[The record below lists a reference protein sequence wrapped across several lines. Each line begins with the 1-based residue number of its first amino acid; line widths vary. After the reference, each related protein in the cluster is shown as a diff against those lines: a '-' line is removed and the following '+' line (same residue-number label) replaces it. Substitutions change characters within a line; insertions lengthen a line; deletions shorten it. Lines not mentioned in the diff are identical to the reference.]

1 MQTRAIKACFKIAE
15 CSLSYVIFNRHLQ
28 PTIPRLQVS
37 QNIKR
42 MKTIIAEKPSVAK
55 EIAHIVGAT
64 KREEGYMHGNGYYV
78 TWAFGHL
85 VQPAMPETYGMKGFH
100 AENLPVI
107 PNPFILVPRQVKSE
121 NGYKPDAG
129 VLAQIK
135 IIGKLFD
142 SSDRIIV
149 ATDAG
154 REGELIFRYLYEY
167 LGCKKPFDRLW
178 ISSLTDAAIREGLGN
193 LKDGKEYDTLYHAAK
208 ARSEADWLVGIN
220 GTQALTIAAG
230 RGTYSVG
237 RVQTPTLGMVC
248 ERYWEN
254 KRFESKPFWQV
265 HFGVVDAD
273 NGNILKFTS
282 ANRWTDKATAT
293 DIYNKVKDAGS
304 ALITKVSTKRK
315 VEKAPLLYNLT
326 TLQKDANSQHGF
338 TAEHTLSIAQK
349 LYEAKFITYPRTSSR
364 YISDD
369 VFATVPNLFK
379 NLENHSEYGE
389 IVGLLPNSENYSK
402 NSVNADKVT
411 DHHALLITDTPAIGL
426 YKDEKIVYDM
436 VLRRMVEAFSAD
448 CIKDISSVTA
458 KVENDVEFC
467 ISGSI
472 IRQVGWRESSLKER
486 NSKQVRDADTAD
498 NEVKEQVIPNWQEEQ
513 RINVTGCNITEG
525 KTKPKPLHTESTL
538 LAAMETA
545 GKDIE
550 DETMRQAMK
559 DCGIGTPAT
568 RAAIIETLL
577 RREYMVRQQKKL
589 VPTEK
594 GLALHSVVKN
604 MAIANV
610 EMTGRW
616 EAELAKIERG
626 EASAD
631 EFTHG
636 IEAYTREITAE
647 LLGCDKLFSH
657 KESGCLCPKCKQG
670 TMQFFGKVVR
680 CSNKECG
687 MPVFKQVAGKLLSDA
702 DITDLLTKGKTKTL
716 NGFTSKQGKPFSAA
730 LVFDEDFNT
739 KFVFAERKTAEKRG
753 NVKRYKK

>member
-1 MQTRAIKACFKIAE
+1 MSQKQQT
-15 CSLSYVIFNRHLQ
+15 
-28 PTIPRLQVS
+28 
-37 QNIKR
+37 

-55 EIAHIVGAT
+55 EIARIVGAD
-64 KREEGYMHGNGYYV
+64 KREEGYMQGNGYFV

-107 PNPFILVPRQVKSE
+107 PDPFVLVPRQVKTE

-142 SSDRIIV
+142 SSERIIV

-154 REGELIFRYLYEY
+154 REGELIFRYLYAY
-167 LGCKKPFDRLW
+167 LGCQKPFDRLW
-178 ISSLTDAAIREGLGN
+178 ISSLTDTAIREGLLN
-193 LKDGKEYDTLYHAAK
+193 LRDGKEYDNLYHAAK

-248 ERYWEN
+248 ERYWEH

-265 HFGVVDAD
+265 HFGVVDTD
-273 NGNILKFTS
+273 SGNILKFTS
-282 ANRWTDKATAT
+282 ANRWADKATAT
-293 DIYNKVKDAGS
+293 DIYNKVKDTGS
-304 ALITKVSTKRK
+304 AIITKVATKRK
-315 VEKAPLLYNLT
+315 VEKAPLLYDLT
-326 TLQKDANSQHGF
+326 TLQKEANSQHGF

-369 VFATVPNLFK
+369 VFATLPKLFK

-389 IVGLLPNSENYSK
+389 KVKLLPCSEDYSK
-402 NSVNADKVT
+402 NSVNAAKVT
-411 DHHALLITDTPAIGL
+411 DHHALLITENAAIGL
-426 YKDEKIVYDM
+426 FKDEKIVYDM
-436 VLRRMVEAFSAD
+436 ILCRMIEAFSAD
-448 CIKDISSVTA
+448 CIKDITSVSA
-458 KVENDVEFC
+458 QVDHEVEFG

-472 IRQVGWRESSLKER
+472 IRQTGWRALSLKEKNNR
-486 NSKQVRDADTAD
+486 QDKDADATD
-498 NEVKEQVIPNWQEEQ
+498 NEVKDQVIPNWQEGQ
-513 RINVTGCNITEG
+513 HITLSGCTITEG

-545 GKDIE
+545 GKEIE
-550 DETMRQAMK
+550 DDTMRQSMK
-559 DCGIGTPAT
+559 DIGIGTPAT

-577 RREYMVRQQKKL
+577 KREYMVRQQKKL

-610 EMTGRW
+610 EMTGKW

-631 EFTHG
+631 GFTHS
-636 IEAYTREITAE
+636 IEGYTREITAE
-647 LLGCDKLFSH
+647 LLGCDRLFSH
-657 KESGCLCPKCKQG
+657 KDSGCQCPKCKQG
-670 TMQFFGKVVR
+670 IMQFFGKVVR

-687 MPVFKQVAGKLLSDA
+687 MPVFKQVAGKLLTDA
-702 DITDLLTKGKTKTL
+702 DITDLLTKGKTRTL

-730 LVFDEDFNT
+730 IAFDENFNT

>member
-1 MQTRAIKACFKIAE
+1 
-15 CSLSYVIFNRHLQ
+15 
-28 PTIPRLQVS
+28 
-37 QNIKR
+37 

-55 EIAHIVGAT
+55 EIAHIVGAG
-64 KREEGYMHGNGYYV
+64 KREEGYMQGNGYYV

-107 PNPFILVPRQVKSE
+107 PDPFVLVPRQVKTE

-142 SSDRIIV
+142 SSERIIV

-178 ISSLTDAAIREGLGN
+178 ISSLTDSAIREGLAN
-193 LKDGKEYDTLYHAAK
+193 LRNGKEYDNLYHAAK

-248 ERYWEN
+248 ERYWEH

-273 NGNILKFTS
+273 SGNILKFTS

-293 DIYNKVKDAGS
+293 DIYNKVKDTGS
-304 ALITKVSTKRK
+304 AIITKVTTKRK
-315 VEKAPLLYNLT
+315 VEKAPLLYDLT
-326 TLQKDANSQHGF
+326 TLQKEANSQHGF

-369 VFATVPNLFK
+369 VFATLPKLFK

-389 IVGLLPNSENYSK
+389 KVKLLPCSEDYSK
-402 NSVNADKVT
+402 NSVNAAKVT
-411 DHHALLITDTPAIGL
+411 DHHALLITENAAIGL
-426 YKDEKIVYDM
+426 FKDEKIVYDM
-436 VLRRMVEAFSAD
+436 ILCRMIEAFSAD
-448 CIKDISSVTA
+448 CIKDITSVSA
-458 KVENDVEFC
+458 QVDHEIEFG

-472 IRQVGWRESSLKER
+472 IRQTGWRALSLKEK
-486 NSKQVRDADTAD
+486 NSKKDKNADTTD
-498 NEVKEQVIPNWQEEQ
+498 NEVKEQVIPNWQEGQ
-513 RINVTGCNITEG
+513 HITFSGCTITEG

-545 GKDIE
+545 GKEIE
-550 DETMRQAMK
+550 DDTMRQAMK
-559 DCGIGTPAT
+559 DSGIGTPAT

-577 RREYMVRQQKKL
+577 KREYMVRQQKKL

-610 EMTGRW
+610 EMTGKW

-631 EFTHG
+631 GFTHS
-636 IEAYTREITAE
+636 IEGYTREITAE
-647 LLGCDKLFSH
+647 LLGCDRLFSH
-657 KESGCLCPKCKQG
+657 KDSGCQCPKCKHG

-687 MPVFKQVAGKLLSDA
+687 MPVFKQVAGKLLTDA
-702 DITDLLTKGKTKTL
+702 DITDLLTKGKT
-716 NGFTSKQGKPFSAA
+716 
-730 LVFDEDFNT
+730 
-739 KFVFAERKTAEKRG
+739 
-753 NVKRYKK
+753 

>member
-1 MQTRAIKACFKIAE
+1 MSQKQQT
-15 CSLSYVIFNRHLQ
+15 
-28 PTIPRLQVS
+28 
-37 QNIKR
+37 

-55 EIAHIVGAT
+55 EIAHIVGAY
-64 KREEGYMHGNGYYV
+64 KREEGYMQGNGYYV

-107 PNPFILVPRQVKSE
+107 PDPFVLVPRQVKTE

-142 SSDRIIV
+142 SSERIIV

-154 REGELIFRYLYEY
+154 REGELIFRYLYAY
-167 LGCKKPFDRLW
+167 LGCRKPFDRLW
-178 ISSLTDAAIREGLGN
+178 ISSLTDTAIREGLLN
-193 LKDGKEYDTLYHAAK
+193 LRDGKEYDNLYHAAK

-248 ERYWEN
+248 ERYWEH

-273 NGNILKFTS
+273 SGNILKFTS
-282 ANRWTDKATAT
+282 ANRWADKGTAT
-293 DIYNKVKDAGS
+293 DIYNKVKDTGS
-304 ALITKVSTKRK
+304 AIITKIATKRK
-315 VEKAPLLYNLT
+315 VEKAPLLYDLT
-326 TLQKDANSQHGF
+326 TLQKEANSQHGF

-369 VFATVPNLFK
+369 VFATLPKLFK

-389 IVGLLPNSENYSK
+389 NVKLLPGSKDYSK
-402 NSVNADKVT
+402 NSVDAAKVT
-411 DHHALLITDTPAIGL
+411 DHHALLITENAAIGL
-426 YKDEKIVYDM
+426 FKDEKIVYDM
-436 VLRRMVEAFSAD
+436 ILCRMIEAFSAD
-448 CIKDISSVTA
+448 CIKDITSVTA
-458 KVENDVEFC
+458 QVDHEVEFG

-472 IRQVGWRESSLKER
+472 IRQTGWRALSLKDKNNR
-486 NSKQVRDADTAD
+486 QDKDADATD
-498 NEVKEQVIPNWQEEQ
+498 NEIKDQVIPNWQEGQ
-513 RINVTGCNITEG
+513 HITLSGCTITEG

-545 GKDIE
+545 GKEIE
-550 DETMRQAMK
+550 DDTMRQAMK
-559 DCGIGTPAT
+559 DSGIGTPAT

-577 RREYMVRQQKKL
+577 KREYMVRQQKKL

-610 EMTGRW
+610 EMTGKW
-616 EAELAKIERG
+616 EAELAKIEQG

-631 EFTHG
+631 GFTHS
-636 IEAYTREITAE
+636 IEGYTREITAE
-647 LLGCDKLFSH
+647 LLGCDRLFSH
-657 KESGCLCPKCKQG
+657 KDSGCQCPKCKHG

-687 MPVFKQVAGKLLSDA
+687 MPVFKQVAGKLLTDA
-702 DITDLLTKGKTKTL
+702 DITDLLTKGKTRTL

-730 LVFDEDFNT
+730 IAFDENFNT

>member
-1 MQTRAIKACFKIAE
+1 
-15 CSLSYVIFNRHLQ
+15 
-28 PTIPRLQVS
+28 
-37 QNIKR
+37 

-55 EIAHIVGAT
+55 EIAYIVGAD
-64 KREEGYMHGNGYYV
+64 KREEGYMQGNGYYV

-107 PNPFILVPRQVKSE
+107 PDPFVLVPRQVKTE

-142 SSDRIIV
+142 SSERIIV

-154 REGELIFRYLYEY
+154 REGELIFRYLYAY
-167 LGCKKPFDRLW
+167 LGCRKPFDRLW
-178 ISSLTDAAIREGLGN
+178 ISSLTDTAIREGLLN
-193 LKDGKEYDTLYHAAK
+193 LRDGKEYDNLYHAAK

-248 ERYWEN
+248 ERYWEHE
-254 KRFESKPFWQV
+254 RFESKPFWQV

-273 NGNILKFTS
+273 SGNILKFTS

-293 DIYNKVKDAGS
+293 DIYNKVKDTGS
-304 ALITKVSTKRK
+304 AIITKVATKRK
-315 VEKAPLLYNLT
+315 VEKAPLLYDLT
-326 TLQKDANSQHGF
+326 TLQKEANSQHGF

-369 VFATVPNLFK
+369 VFATLPKLFK

-389 IVGLLPNSENYSK
+389 KVKLLPGSEDYSK
-402 NSVNADKVT
+402 NSVNAAKVT
-411 DHHALLITDTPAIGL
+411 DHHALLITENAAIGL
-426 YKDEKIVYDM
+426 FKDEKIVYDM
-436 VLRRMVEAFSAD
+436 ILCRMIEAFSAD
-448 CIKDISSVTA
+448 CIKDITSVTA
-458 KVENDVEFC
+458 QVDHEVEFG

-472 IRQVGWRESSLKER
+472 IRQTGWRALSLKEKNKR
-486 NSKQVRDADTAD
+486 QDKDADATD
-498 NEVKEQVIPNWQEEQ
+498 NEVKDQVIPNWQEGQ
-513 RINVTGCNITEG
+513 HITLSGCTITEG

-545 GKDIE
+545 GKEIE
-550 DETMRQAMK
+550 DDTMRQAMK

-577 RREYMVRQQKKL
+577 KREYMVRQQKKL

-610 EMTGRW
+610 EMTGKW

-631 EFTHG
+631 GFTHS
-636 IEAYTREITAE
+636 IEGYTREITAE
-647 LLGCDKLFSH
+647 LLGCDRLFSH
-657 KESGCLCPKCKQG
+657 KDSGCQCPKCKHG

-687 MPVFKQVAGKLLSDA
+687 MPVFKQVAGKLLTDS
-702 DITDLLTKGKTKTL
+702 DITDLLTKGKTRTL

-730 LVFDEDFNT
+730 IAFDENFNT

>member
-1 MQTRAIKACFKIAE
+1 
-15 CSLSYVIFNRHLQ
+15 
-28 PTIPRLQVS
+28 
-37 QNIKR
+37 

-55 EIAHIVGAT
+55 EIAHIVGAD
-64 KREEGYMHGNGYYV
+64 KREEGYMQGNGYYV

-107 PNPFILVPRQVKSE
+107 PDPFVLVPRQVKTE

-142 SSDRIIV
+142 SSERIIV

-154 REGELIFRYLYEY
+154 REGELIFRYLYAY
-167 LGCKKPFDRLW
+167 LGCRKPFDRLW
-178 ISSLTDAAIREGLGN
+178 ISSLTDTAIREGLQN
-193 LKDGKEYDTLYHAAK
+193 LRDGKEYDNLYHAAK

-248 ERYWEN
+248 ERYWEH

-265 HFGVVDAD
+265 HFGVVDTD
-273 NGNILKFTS
+273 SGNILKFTS
-282 ANRWTDKATAT
+282 VNRWTDKATAT
-293 DIYNKVKDAGS
+293 VIYNKVKETGS
-304 ALITKVSTKRK
+304 AIITKVATKRK
-315 VEKAPLLYNLT
+315 VEKAPLLYDLT
-326 TLQKDANSQHGF
+326 TLQKEANSQHGF

-369 VFATVPNLFK
+369 VFATLPKLFK

-389 IVGLLPNSENYSK
+389 KVKLLPGSEDYSK
-402 NSVNADKVT
+402 NSVNAAKVT
-411 DHHALLITDTPAIGL
+411 DHHALLITENAAIGL
-426 YKDEKIVYDM
+426 FKDEKIIYDM
-436 VLRRMVEAFSAD
+436 ILCRMIEAFSAD
-448 CIKDISSVTA
+448 CIKDITSVSA
-458 KVENDVEFC
+458 QVDHEVEFG

-472 IRQVGWRESSLKER
+472 IRQTGWRALSLKEK
-486 NSKQVRDADTAD
+486 NNWQDKDADATD
-498 NEVKEQVIPNWQEEQ
+498 NEVKEQVIPNWQEGQ
-513 RINVTGCNITEG
+513 HVTLSGCTITEG

-545 GKDIE
+545 GKEIE
-550 DETMRQAMK
+550 DDTMRQAMK
-559 DCGIGTPAT
+559 DSGIGTPAT

-577 RREYMVRQQKKL
+577 KREYMVRQQKKL

-610 EMTGRW
+610 EMTGKW

-631 EFTHG
+631 GFTHS
-636 IEAYTREITAE
+636 IEGYTREITAE
-647 LLGCDKLFSH
+647 LLGCDRLFSH
-657 KESGCLCPKCKQG
+657 KDSGCQCPKCKQG
-670 TMQFFGKVVR
+670 AMQFFGKVVR

-687 MPVFKQVAGKLLSDA
+687 MPVFKQVAGKLLTDS
-702 DITDLLTKGKTKTL
+702 DITDLLTKGKTRTL
-716 NGFTSKQGKPFSAA
+716 NGFTSKQGKSFSAA
-730 LVFDEDFNT
+730 IAFDENFNT
-739 KFVFAERKTAEKRG
+739 KFVFAEHKTAEKRG

>member
-1 MQTRAIKACFKIAE
+1 
-15 CSLSYVIFNRHLQ
+15 
-28 PTIPRLQVS
+28 
-37 QNIKR
+37 

-55 EIAHIVGAT
+55 EIAHIVGAD
-64 KREEGYMHGNGYYV
+64 KREEGYMQGNGYYV

-107 PNPFILVPRQVKSE
+107 PDPFVLVPRQVKTE

-142 SSDRIIV
+142 SSERIIV

-154 REGELIFRYLYEY
+154 REGELIFRYLYAY
-167 LGCKKPFDRLW
+167 LGCRKPFDRLW
-178 ISSLTDAAIREGLGN
+178 ISSLTDTAIREGLLN
-193 LKDGKEYDTLYHAAK
+193 LRDGKEYDNLYHAAK

-237 RVQTPTLGMVC
+237 RVQTPTFGMVC
-248 ERYWEN
+248 ERYWEH

-273 NGNILKFTS
+273 SDNILKFTS
-282 ANRWTDKATAT
+282 ANRWTDEATAT
-293 DIYNKVKDAGS
+293 DIYNKVKDTGS
-304 ALITKVSTKRK
+304 AIITKVVTKRK
-315 VEKAPLLYNLT
+315 VEKAPLLYDLT
-326 TLQKDANSQHGF
+326 TLQKEANSQHGF

-369 VFATVPNLFK
+369 VFATLPKLFK

-389 IVGLLPNSENYSK
+389 KVKFLPGSEDYSK
-402 NSVNADKVT
+402 NSVNAAKVT
-411 DHHALLITDTPAIGL
+411 DHHALLITENAAIGL
-426 YKDEKIVYDM
+426 FKDEKIVYDM
-436 VLRRMVEAFSAD
+436 ILCRMIEAFSAD
-448 CIKDISSVTA
+448 CIKDITSVTA
-458 KVENDVEFC
+458 QVDHEVEFG

-472 IRQVGWRESSLKER
+472 IRQTGWRALSLKEKNNR
-486 NSKQVRDADTAD
+486 LDKDADATD
-498 NEVKEQVIPNWQEEQ
+498 NEVKDQVIPNWQEGQ
-513 RINVTGCNITEG
+513 HITLSGCTITEG

-545 GKDIE
+545 GKEIE
-550 DETMRQAMK
+550 DDTMRQAMK
-559 DCGIGTPAT
+559 DSGIGTPAT

-577 RREYMVRQQKKL
+577 KREYMVRQQKKL

-610 EMTGRW
+610 EMTGKW

-631 EFTHG
+631 GFTHS
-636 IEAYTREITAE
+636 IEGYTREITAE
-647 LLGCDKLFSH
+647 LLGCERLFSH
-657 KESGCLCPKCKQG
+657 KDSGCQCPKCKQG

-687 MPVFKQVAGKLLSDA
+687 MPVFKQVAGKLLTDA
-702 DITDLLTKGKTKTL
+702 DITDLLTKGKTRTL
-716 NGFTSKQGKPFSAA
+716 NGFTSKQGEPFSAA
-730 LVFDEDFNT
+730 IAFDEDFNT

>member
-1 MQTRAIKACFKIAE
+1 
-15 CSLSYVIFNRHLQ
+15 
-28 PTIPRLQVS
+28 
-37 QNIKR
+37 

-55 EIAHIVGAT
+55 EIAHIVGAD
-64 KREEGYMHGNGYYV
+64 KREEGYMQGNGYYV

-107 PNPFILVPRQVKSE
+107 PDPFVLVPRQVKTE

-142 SSDRIIV
+142 SSERIIV

-154 REGELIFRYLYEY
+154 REGELIFRYLYAY
-167 LGCKKPFDRLW
+167 LGCRKPFDRLW
-178 ISSLTDAAIREGLGN
+178 ISSLTDTAIREGLLN
-193 LKDGKEYDTLYHAAK
+193 LRDGKEYDNLYHAAK

-248 ERYWEN
+248 KRYWEH

-273 NGNILKFTS
+273 SGNILKFTS
-282 ANRWTDKATAT
+282 ANRWADKGTAT
-293 DIYNKVKDAGS
+293 DIYNKVKETGS
-304 ALITKVSTKRK
+304 AIITKVITKRK
-315 VEKAPLLYNLT
+315 VEKAPLLYDLT
-326 TLQKDANSQHGF
+326 TLQKEANSQHGF

-369 VFATVPNLFK
+369 VFATLPKLFK

-389 IVGLLPNSENYSK
+389 KVKLLPGSEDYSK
-402 NSVNADKVT
+402 NSVNAAKVT
-411 DHHALLITDTPAIGL
+411 DHHALLITENAAIGL
-426 YKDEKIVYDM
+426 FKDEKIVYDM
-436 VLRRMVEAFSAD
+436 ILCRMIEAFSAD
-448 CIKDISSVTA
+448 CIKDITSVSA
-458 KVENDVEFC
+458 QVDHEVEFG

-472 IRQVGWRESSLKER
+472 IRQTGWRALSLKEKNNR
-486 NSKQVRDADTAD
+486 LDKDADATD
-498 NEVKEQVIPNWQEEQ
+498 NEVKEQVIPNWQEGQ
-513 RINVTGCNITEG
+513 HITLSGCTITEG

-545 GKDIE
+545 GKEIE
-550 DETMRQAMK
+550 DDTMRQAMK
-559 DCGIGTPAT
+559 DSGIGTPAT

-577 RREYMVRQQKKL
+577 KREYMVRQQKKL

-610 EMTGRW
+610 EMTGKW

-631 EFTHG
+631 GFTHS
-636 IEAYTREITAE
+636 IEGYTREITAE
-647 LLGCDKLFSH
+647 LLGCDRLFSH
-657 KESGCLCPKCKQG
+657 KDSGCQCPKCKHG

-687 MPVFKQVAGKLLSDA
+687 MPVFKQVAGKLLTDA
-702 DITDLLTKGKTKTL
+702 DITDLLTKGKTRTL
-716 NGFTSKQGKPFSAA
+716 NGFTSKQGKSFSAA
-730 LVFDEDFNT
+730 IAFDENFNT
-739 KFVFAERKTAEKRG
+739 KFVFAEHKTAEKRG

>member
-1 MQTRAIKACFKIAE
+1 MSQKQQT
-15 CSLSYVIFNRHLQ
+15 
-28 PTIPRLQVS
+28 
-37 QNIKR
+37 

-55 EIAHIVGAT
+55 EIAHIVGAD
-64 KREEGYMHGNGYYV
+64 KREEGYMQGNGYYV

-107 PNPFILVPRQVKSE
+107 PDPFVLVPRQVKTE

-142 SSDRIIV
+142 SSERIIV

-154 REGELIFRYLYEY
+154 REGELIFRYLYAY
-167 LGCKKPFDRLW
+167 LGCRKPFDRLW
-178 ISSLTDAAIREGLGN
+178 ISSLTDTAIREGLLN
-193 LKDGKEYDTLYHAAK
+193 LRDGKGYDNLYHAAK

-248 ERYWEN
+248 ERYWEH

-273 NGNILKFTS
+273 SGNILKFTS
-282 ANRWTDKATAT
+282 VNRWTDKATAT
-293 DIYNKVKDAGS
+293 DIYNKVKETGS
-304 ALITKVSTKRK
+304 VIITKVATKRK
-315 VEKAPLLYNLT
+315 VEKAPLLYDLT
-326 TLQKDANSQHGF
+326 TLQKEANSQHGF

-369 VFATVPNLFK
+369 VFATLPKLFK

-389 IVGLLPNSENYSK
+389 KVKLLPGSEDYSK
-402 NSVNADKVT
+402 NSVNAAKVT
-411 DHHALLITDTPAIGL
+411 DHHALLITENAAIGL
-426 YKDEKIVYDM
+426 FKDEKIVYDM
-436 VLRRMVEAFSAD
+436 ILFRMIEAFSAD
-448 CIKDISSVTA
+448 CIKDITSVSA
-458 KVENDVEFC
+458 QVDHDVEFG

-472 IRQVGWRESSLKER
+472 IRQTGWRALSLKEKNNR
-486 NSKQVRDADTAD
+486 QDKDADATD
-498 NEVKEQVIPNWQEEQ
+498 NEVKDQVIPNWQEGQ
-513 RINVTGCNITEG
+513 HITLSGCTITEG

-545 GKDIE
+545 GKEIE
-550 DETMRQAMK
+550 DDTMRQAMK
-559 DCGIGTPAT
+559 DSGIGTPAT

-577 RREYMVRQQKKL
+577 KREYMVRQQKKL

-610 EMTGRW
+610 EMTGKW

-631 EFTHG
+631 GFTHS
-636 IEAYTREITAE
+636 IEGYTREITAE
-647 LLGCDKLFSH
+647 LLGCDRLFSH
-657 KESGCLCPKCKQG
+657 KDSGCQCPKCKHG

-687 MPVFKQVAGKLLSDA
+687 MPVFKQVAGKLLTDS
-702 DITDLLTKGKTKTL
+702 DITDLLTKGKTRTL
-716 NGFTSKQGKPFSAA
+716 NGFTSRQGKPFSAA
-730 LVFDEDFNT
+730 IAFDENFNT

>member
-1 MQTRAIKACFKIAE
+1 MSQKQQT
-15 CSLSYVIFNRHLQ
+15 
-28 PTIPRLQVS
+28 
-37 QNIKR
+37 

-55 EIAHIVGAT
+55 EIAHIVGAD
-64 KREEGYMHGNGYYV
+64 KREEGYMQGNGYYV

-85 VQPAMPETYGMKGFH
+85 VQPAMPENYGMKGFH
-100 AENLPVI
+100 ADNLPVI
-107 PNPFILVPRQVKSE
+107 PDPFVLVPRQVKTE

-142 SSDRIIV
+142 SSERIIV

-154 REGELIFRYLYEY
+154 REGELIFRYLYAY
-167 LGCKKPFDRLW
+167 LGCRKPFDRLW
-178 ISSLTDAAIREGLGN
+178 ISSLTDIAIREGLQN
-193 LKDGKEYDTLYHAAK
+193 LTDGKEYDNLYHAAK

-248 ERYWEN
+248 ERYWEH

-273 NGNILKFTS
+273 SGNILKFTS
-282 ANRWTDKATAT
+282 VNRWTDKATAT
-293 DIYNKVKDAGS
+293 DIYNKVKETGS
-304 ALITKVSTKRK
+304 VIITKVATKRK
-315 VEKAPLLYNLT
+315 VEKAPLLYDLT
-326 TLQKDANSQHGF
+326 TLQKEANSQHGF

-369 VFATVPNLFK
+369 VFATLPKLFK

-389 IVGLLPNSENYSK
+389 KVKLLPDSEDYSK
-402 NSVNADKVT
+402 NSVNAAKVT
-411 DHHALLITDTPAIGL
+411 DHHALLITENAAIGL
-426 YKDEKIVYDM
+426 FKDEKTVYDM
-436 VLRRMVEAFSAD
+436 ILCRMIEAFSAD
-448 CIKDISSVTA
+448 CIKDITSVSA
-458 KVENDVEFC
+458 QVDHEVEFG

-472 IRQVGWRESSLKER
+472 IRQTGWRALSLKEKNNR
-486 NSKQVRDADTAD
+486 QDKDADATD
-498 NEVKEQVIPNWQEEQ
+498 NEVKDQVIPNWQEGQ
-513 RINVTGCNITEG
+513 HITLSGCTITEG

-550 DETMRQAMK
+550 DDTMRQAMK
-559 DCGIGTPAT
+559 DSGIGTPAT

-577 RREYMVRQQKKL
+577 KREYMVRQQKKL

-610 EMTGRW
+610 EMTGKW

-631 EFTHG
+631 GFTHS
-636 IEAYTREITAE
+636 IEGYTREITAE
-647 LLGCDKLFSH
+647 LLGCDRLFTH
-657 KESGCLCPKCKQG
+657 KDSGCQCPKCKHG

-687 MPVFKQVAGKLLSDA
+687 MPVFKQVAGKLLTDA
-702 DITDLLTKGKTKTL
+702 DITDLLTKGKTRTL
-716 NGFTSKQGKPFSAA
+716 NGFTSKQGKSFSAA
-730 LVFDEDFNT
+730 IAFDENFNT

>member
-1 MQTRAIKACFKIAE
+1 
-15 CSLSYVIFNRHLQ
+15 
-28 PTIPRLQVS
+28 
-37 QNIKR
+37 

-55 EIAHIVGAT
+55 EIAHIVGAD
-64 KREEGYMHGNGYYV
+64 KREEGYMQGNGYFV

-107 PNPFILVPRQVKSE
+107 PDPFVLVPRQVKTE

-129 VLAQIK
+129 VIAQIK

-142 SSDRIIV
+142 SSERIIV

-154 REGELIFRYLYEY
+154 REGELIFRYLYAY
-167 LGCKKPFDRLW
+167 LGCRKPFDRLW
-178 ISSLTDAAIREGLGN
+178 ISSLTDTAIREGLLN
-193 LKDGKEYDTLYHAAK
+193 LTDGKEYDNLYHAAK

-248 ERYWEN
+248 ERYWEH

-273 NGNILKFTS
+273 SGNILKFTS

-293 DIYNKVKDAGS
+293 DIYNKVKDTGS
-304 ALITKVSTKRK
+304 AIITKVATKRK
-315 VEKAPLLYNLT
+315 VEKAPLLYDLT
-326 TLQKDANSQHGF
+326 TLQKEANSQHGF

-349 LYEAKFITYPRTSSR
+349 LYEAKFITYPRTSSC

-369 VFATVPNLFK
+369 VFATLPKLFK

-389 IVGLLPNSENYSK
+389 KVKLLPDSEDYSK
-402 NSVNADKVT
+402 NSVNAAKVT
-411 DHHALLITDTPAIGL
+411 DHHALLITENAAIGL
-426 YKDEKIVYDM
+426 FKDEKIVYDM
-436 VLRRMVEAFSAD
+436 ILCRMIETFSAD
-448 CIKDISSVTA
+448 CIKDITSVSA
-458 KVENDVEFC
+458 QVEHEVEFG

-472 IRQVGWRESSLKER
+472 IRQTGWRALSLKEKNNR
-486 NSKQVRDADTAD
+486 QDKDADATD
-498 NEVKEQVIPNWQEEQ
+498 NEVKDQVIPNWQEGQ
-513 RINVTGCNITEG
+513 HIPLSGCNITEG

-545 GKDIE
+545 GKEIE
-550 DETMRQAMK
+550 DDTMRQAMK
-559 DCGIGTPAT
+559 DSGIGTPAT

-577 RREYMVRQQKKL
+577 KREYMVRQQKKL

-610 EMTGRW
+610 EMTGKW

-631 EFTHG
+631 GFTHS
-636 IEAYTREITAE
+636 IEGYTREITAE
-647 LLGCDKLFSH
+647 LLGCDRLFSH
-657 KESGCLCPKCKQG
+657 KDSGCQCPKCKQG
-670 TMQFFGKVVR
+670 AMQFFGKVVR

-687 MPVFKQVAGKLLSDA
+687 MPVFKQVAGKLLTDA
-702 DITDLLTKGKTKTL
+702 DITDLLTKGKTRTL
-716 NGFTSKQGKPFSAA
+716 NGFTSKQGKSFSAA
-730 LVFDEDFNT
+730 IAFDENFNT

>member
-1 MQTRAIKACFKIAE
+1 
-15 CSLSYVIFNRHLQ
+15 
-28 PTIPRLQVS
+28 
-37 QNIKR
+37 

-55 EIAHIVGAT
+55 EIAHIVGAG
-64 KREEGYMHGNGYYV
+64 KREEGYMQGNGYYV

-107 PNPFILVPRQVKSE
+107 PDPFVLVPRQVKTE

-142 SSDRIIV
+142 SSERIIV

-154 REGELIFRYLYEY
+154 REGELIFRYLYAY
-167 LGCKKPFDRLW
+167 LGCRKPFDRLW
-178 ISSLTDAAIREGLGN
+178 ISSLTDTAIREGLQN
-193 LKDGKEYDTLYHAAK
+193 LRDGKEYDNLYHAAK

-248 ERYWEN
+248 ERYWEH

-273 NGNILKFTS
+273 SGNILKFTS

-293 DIYNKVKDAGS
+293 DIYNKVKDTGS
-304 ALITKVSTKRK
+304 AIITKVTTKRK
-315 VEKAPLLYNLT
+315 VEKAPLLYDLT
-326 TLQKDANSQHGF
+326 TLQKEANSQHGF

-369 VFATVPNLFK
+369 VFATLPKLFK

-389 IVGLLPNSENYSK
+389 KVKLLPCSEDYSK
-402 NSVNADKVT
+402 NSVNAAKVT
-411 DHHALLITDTPAIGL
+411 DHHALLITENAAIGL
-426 YKDEKIVYDM
+426 FKDEKIVYDM
-436 VLRRMVEAFSAD
+436 ILCRMIEAFSAD
-448 CIKDISSVTA
+448 CIKDITSVSA
-458 KVENDVEFC
+458 QVDHEIEFG

-472 IRQVGWRESSLKER
+472 IRQTGWRALSLKEK
-486 NSKQVRDADTAD
+486 NSKKDKNADTTD
-498 NEVKEQVIPNWQEEQ
+498 NEVKEQVIPNWQEGQ
-513 RINVTGCNITEG
+513 HITFSGCTITEG

-545 GKDIE
+545 GKEIVD
-550 DETMRQAMK
+550 DTMRQAMK
-559 DCGIGTPAT
+559 DSGIGTPAT

-577 RREYMVRQQKKL
+577 KREYMVRQQKKL

-610 EMTGRW
+610 EMTGKW

-631 EFTHG
+631 GFTHS
-636 IEAYTREITAE
+636 IEGYTREITAE
-647 LLGCDKLFSH
+647 LLGCDRLFSH
-657 KESGCLCPKCKQG
+657 KDSGCQCPKCKHG

-687 MPVFKQVAGKLLSDA
+687 MPVFKQVAGKLLTDA
-702 DITDLLTKGKTKTL
+702 DITDLLTKGKT
-716 NGFTSKQGKPFSAA
+716 
-730 LVFDEDFNT
+730 
-739 KFVFAERKTAEKRG
+739 
-753 NVKRYKK
+753 

>member
-1 MQTRAIKACFKIAE
+1 
-15 CSLSYVIFNRHLQ
+15 
-28 PTIPRLQVS
+28 
-37 QNIKR
+37 

-55 EIAHIVGAT
+55 EIAHIVGAD
-64 KREEGYMHGNGYYV
+64 KREEGYMQGNGYYV

-107 PNPFILVPRQVKSE
+107 PDPFVLVPRQVKTE

-142 SSDRIIV
+142 SSERIIV

-154 REGELIFRYLYEY
+154 REGELIFRYLYAY
-167 LGCKKPFDRLW
+167 LGCQKPFDRLW
-178 ISSLTDAAIREGLGN
+178 ISSLTDTAIREGLQN
-193 LKDGKEYDTLYHAAK
+193 LRDGKEYDNLYHAAK

-248 ERYWEN
+248 ERYWEH

-273 NGNILKFTS
+273 SGNILKFTS

-293 DIYNKVKDAGS
+293 DIYNKVKETGS
-304 ALITKVSTKRK
+304 VIITKVATKRK
-315 VEKAPLLYNLT
+315 VEKAPLLYDLT
-326 TLQKDANSQHGF
+326 TLQKEANSQHGF

-369 VFATVPNLFK
+369 VFATLPKLFK

-389 IVGLLPNSENYSK
+389 KVKLLPGSEDYSK
-402 NSVNADKVT
+402 NSVNAAKVT
-411 DHHALLITDTPAIGL
+411 DHHALLITENAAIGL
-426 YKDEKIVYDM
+426 FKDEKIVYDM
-436 VLRRMVEAFSAD
+436 ILCRMIEAFSAD
-448 CIKDISSVTA
+448 CIKDITSVLA
-458 KVENDVEFC
+458 QVDHEVEFG

-472 IRQVGWRESSLKER
+472 IRQTGWRALSLKEKNNR
-486 NSKQVRDADTAD
+486 LDKDADATD
-498 NEVKEQVIPNWQEEQ
+498 NEVKEQVIPNWQEGQ
-513 RINVTGCNITEG
+513 HITLSGCTITEG

-545 GKDIE
+545 GKEIE
-550 DETMRQAMK
+550 DDMMRQAMK
-559 DCGIGTPAT
+559 DSGIGTPAT

-577 RREYMVRQQKKL
+577 KREYMVRQQKKL

-610 EMTGRW
+610 EMTGKW

-631 EFTHG
+631 GFTHS
-636 IEAYTREITAE
+636 IEGYTREITAE
-647 LLGCDKLFSH
+647 LLGCDRLFSH
-657 KESGCLCPKCKQG
+657 KDSGCQCPKCKQG
-670 TMQFFGKVVR
+670 IMQFFGKVVR

-687 MPVFKQVAGKLLSDA
+687 MPVFKQVAGKLLTDA
-702 DITDLLTKGKTKTL
+702 DITDLLTKGKTRTL

-730 LVFDEDFNT
+730 IAFDENFNT

>member
-1 MQTRAIKACFKIAE
+1 
-15 CSLSYVIFNRHLQ
+15 
-28 PTIPRLQVS
+28 
-37 QNIKR
+37 

-55 EIAHIVGAT
+55 EIAHIVGAD
-64 KREEGYMHGNGYYV
+64 KREEGYMQGNGYYV

-107 PNPFILVPRQVKSE
+107 PDPFVLVPRQVKTE

-142 SSDRIIV
+142 SSERIIV

-154 REGELIFRYLYEY
+154 REGELIFRYLYAY
-167 LGCKKPFDRLW
+167 LGCRKPFDRLW
-178 ISSLTDAAIREGLGN
+178 ISSLTDTAIREGLLN
-193 LKDGKEYDTLYHAAK
+193 LRDGKEYDNLYHAAK

-248 ERYWEN
+248 ERYWEH

-273 NGNILKFTS
+273 SGNILKFTS

-293 DIYNKVKDAGS
+293 DIYNKVKDTGS
-304 ALITKVSTKRK
+304 AIITKVATKRK
-315 VEKAPLLYNLT
+315 VEKAPLLYDLT
-326 TLQKDANSQHGF
+326 TLQKEANTQHGF

-369 VFATVPNLFK
+369 VFATLPKLFK

-389 IVGLLPNSENYSK
+389 KVKLLPGSEDYSK
-402 NSVNADKVT
+402 NSVNAAKVT
-411 DHHALLITDTPAIGL
+411 DHHALLITENAAIGL
-426 YKDEKIVYDM
+426 FKDEKIVYDM
-436 VLRRMVEAFSAD
+436 ILCRMIEAFSAD
-448 CIKDISSVTA
+448 CIKDITSVSA
-458 KVENDVEFC
+458 QVDHEVEFG

-472 IRQVGWRESSLKER
+472 IRQTGWRALSLKEKNNR
-486 NSKQVRDADTAD
+486 QDKDADATD
-498 NEVKEQVIPNWQEEQ
+498 NEVKEQVIPNWQEGQ
-513 RINVTGCNITEG
+513 HISFSGSTITEG
-525 KTKPKPLHTESTL
+525 KTNPKPLHTESTL

-545 GKDIE
+545 GKEIE
-550 DETMRQAMK
+550 DDTMRQAIK

-577 RREYMVRQQKKL
+577 KREYMVRQQKKL

-610 EMTGRW
+610 EMTGKW

-631 EFTHG
+631 GFTHS
-636 IEAYTREITAE
+636 IEGYTREITAE
-647 LLGCDKLFSH
+647 LLGCDRLFSH
-657 KESGCLCPKCKQG
+657 KDSGCQCPKCKQG
-670 TMQFFGKVVR
+670 IMQFFGKVVR

-687 MPVFKQVAGKLLSDA
+687 MPVFKQVAGKLLTDA
-702 DITDLLTKGKTKTL
+702 DITDLLTKGKTRTL
-716 NGFTSKQGKPFSAA
+716 NGFTSRQGKSFSATIA
-730 LVFDEDFNT
+730 FDENFNT
-739 KFVFAERKTAEKRG
+739 KFVFAEHKAAEKRG

>member
-1 MQTRAIKACFKIAE
+1 
-15 CSLSYVIFNRHLQ
+15 
-28 PTIPRLQVS
+28 
-37 QNIKR
+37 

-55 EIAHIVGAT
+55 EIAHIVGAD
-64 KREEGYMHGNGYYV
+64 KREEGYMQGNGYFV

-107 PNPFILVPRQVKSE
+107 PDPFILVPRQVKTE
-121 NGYKPDAG
+121 NGYKADAG

-142 SSDRIIV
+142 SSERIIV

-154 REGELIFRYLYEY
+154 REGELIFRYLYAY
-167 LGCKKPFDRLW
+167 LGCQKPFDRLW
-178 ISSLTDAAIREGLGN
+178 ISSLTDTAIREGLLN
-193 LKDGKEYDTLYHAAK
+193 LRDGKEYDNLYHAAK

-248 ERYWEN
+248 ERYWEH

-273 NGNILKFTS
+273 SGNILKFTS
-282 ANRWTDKATAT
+282 VNRWTDKATAT
-293 DIYNKVKDAGS
+293 VIYNKVKDTGS
-304 ALITKVSTKRK
+304 AIITKVATKRK
-315 VEKAPLLYNLT
+315 VEKAPLLYDLT
-326 TLQKDANSQHGF
+326 TLQKEANSQHGF

-369 VFATVPNLFK
+369 VFATLPKLFK

-389 IVGLLPNSENYSK
+389 KVKLLPGSEDYSK
-402 NSVNADKVT
+402 NSVNAAKVT
-411 DHHALLITDTPAIGL
+411 DHHALLITENAAIGL
-426 YKDEKIVYDM
+426 FKDEKIVYDM
-436 VLRRMVEAFSAD
+436 ILCRMIEAFSAD
-448 CIKDISSVTA
+448 CIKDITSVTA
-458 KVENDVEFC
+458 QVDHEVEFG

-472 IRQVGWRESSLKER
+472 IRQTGWRALSLKEKNKR
-486 NSKQVRDADTAD
+486 QDKDADATD
-498 NEVKEQVIPNWQEEQ
+498 NEVKDQVIPNWQEGQ
-513 RINVTGCNITEG
+513 HITFSGCTITEG

-545 GKDIE
+545 GKEIE
-550 DETMRQAMK
+550 DDTMRQAMK
-559 DCGIGTPAT
+559 DSGIGTPAT

-577 RREYMVRQQKKL
+577 KREYMVRQQKKL

-610 EMTGRW
+610 EMTGKW

-626 EASAD
+626 EASG
-631 EFTHG
+631 H
-636 IEAYTREITAE
+636 
-647 LLGCDKLFSH
+647 
-657 KESGCLCPKCKQG
+657 
-670 TMQFFGKVVR
+670 
-680 CSNKECG
+680 
-687 MPVFKQVAGKLLSDA
+687 
-702 DITDLLTKGKTKTL
+702 
-716 NGFTSKQGKPFSAA
+716 
-730 LVFDEDFNT
+730 
-739 KFVFAERKTAEKRG
+739 
-753 NVKRYKK
+753 

>member
-1 MQTRAIKACFKIAE
+1 
-15 CSLSYVIFNRHLQ
+15 
-28 PTIPRLQVS
+28 
-37 QNIKR
+37 

-55 EIAHIVGAT
+55 EIAHIVGAG
-64 KREEGYMHGNGYYV
+64 KREEGYMQGNGYYV

-107 PNPFILVPRQVKSE
+107 PDPFVLVPRQVKTE

-142 SSDRIIV
+142 SSERIIV

-178 ISSLTDAAIREGLGN
+178 ISSLTDSAIREGLAN
-193 LKDGKEYDTLYHAAK
+193 LRNGKEYDNLYHAAK

-248 ERYWEN
+248 ERYWEH

-273 NGNILKFTS
+273 SGNILKFTS
-282 ANRWTDKATAT
+282 VNRWTDKATAT
-293 DIYNKVKDAGS
+293 DIYNKVKETGS
-304 ALITKVSTKRK
+304 VIITKIATKRK
-315 VEKAPLLYNLT
+315 VEKAPLLYDLT
-326 TLQKDANSQHGF
+326 TLQKEANSQHGF

-369 VFATVPNLFK
+369 VFATLPKLFK

-389 IVGLLPNSENYSK
+389 KVKLLPGSEDYSK
-402 NSVNADKVT
+402 NSVNAAKVT
-411 DHHALLITDTPAIGL
+411 DHHALLITENAAVGL
-426 YKDEKIVYDM
+426 FKDEKIVYDM
-436 VLRRMVEAFSAD
+436 ILCRMIEAFSAD
-448 CIKDISSVTA
+448 CIKDITSVTA
-458 KVENDVEFC
+458 QVDHEVEFG

-472 IRQVGWRESSLKER
+472 IRQTGWRTLSLKEKNNR
-486 NSKQVRDADTAD
+486 QDKDADASD
-498 NEVKEQVIPNWQEEQ
+498 NEVKEQVIPNWQEGQ
-513 RINVTGCNITEG
+513 HITLSGCTITEG

-545 GKDIE
+545 GKEIE
-550 DETMRQAMK
+550 DDTMRQAMK
-559 DCGIGTPAT
+559 DSGIGTPAT

-577 RREYMVRQQKKL
+577 KREYMVRQQKKL

-610 EMTGRW
+610 EMTGKW

-631 EFTHG
+631 GFTHS
-636 IEAYTREITAE
+636 IEDYTREITAE
-647 LLGCDKLFSH
+647 LLGCDRLFSH
-657 KESGCLCPKCKQG
+657 KDSGCQCPKCKHG

-687 MPVFKQVAGKLLSDA
+687 MPVFKQVAGKLLTDA
-702 DITDLLTKGKTKTL
+702 DITDLLTKGKTRTL
-716 NGFTSKQGKPFSAA
+716 NGFTSKQGKSFSAA
-730 LVFDEDFNT
+730 IAFDENFNT

>member
-1 MQTRAIKACFKIAE
+1 MSQKQQT
-15 CSLSYVIFNRHLQ
+15 
-28 PTIPRLQVS
+28 
-37 QNIKR
+37 

-55 EIAHIVGAT
+55 EIAHIVGVD
-64 KREEGYMHGNGYYV
+64 KREEGYMQGNGYYV

-107 PNPFILVPRQVKSE
+107 PDPFVLVPRQVKTE

-142 SSDRIIV
+142 SSERIIV

-154 REGELIFRYLYEY
+154 RGGELIFRYLYVY
-167 LGCKKPFDRLW
+167 LGCQKPFDRLW
-178 ISSLTDAAIREGLGN
+178 ISSLTDTAIREGLLN
-193 LKDGKEYDTLYHAAK
+193 LRDGKEYDNLYHAAK

-273 NGNILKFTS
+273 SGNILKFTS

-293 DIYNKVKDAGS
+293 DIYNKVKDTGS
-304 ALITKVSTKRK
+304 AIITKVVTKRK
-315 VEKAPLLYNLT
+315 VEKAPLLYDLT
-326 TLQKDANSQHGF
+326 TLQKEANSQHGF

-349 LYEAKFITYPRTSSR
+349 LYEAKFITYPRTSSC

-369 VFATVPNLFK
+369 VFATLPKLFK

-389 IVGLLPNSENYSK
+389 KVKLLPGSEDYSK
-402 NSVNADKVT
+402 NSVNAAKVT
-411 DHHALLITDTPAIGL
+411 DHHALLITENAAIGL
-426 YKDEKIVYDM
+426 FKDEKIIYDM
-436 VLRRMVEAFSAD
+436 ILCRMIEAFSAD
-448 CIKDISSVTA
+448 CIKGITSVSA
-458 KVENDVEFC
+458 QVDREVEFG

-472 IRQVGWRESSLKER
+472 IRQTGWRALLLKEKNNR
-486 NSKQVRDADTAD
+486 LDKDADATD
-498 NEVKEQVIPNWQEEQ
+498 NEVKEQVIPNWQEGQ
-513 RINVTGCNITEG
+513 HITLSGCTITEG

-545 GKDIE
+545 GKEIE
-550 DETMRQAMK
+550 DDTMRQAMK
-559 DCGIGTPAT
+559 DSGIGTPAT

-577 RREYMVRQQKKL
+577 KREYMVRQQKKL

-610 EMTGRW
+610 EMTG
-616 EAELAKIERG
+616 K
-626 EASAD
+626 S
-631 EFTHG
+631 
-636 IEAYTREITAE
+636 
-647 LLGCDKLFSH
+647 
-657 KESGCLCPKCKQG
+657 
-670 TMQFFGKVVR
+670 
-680 CSNKECG
+680 
-687 MPVFKQVAGKLLSDA
+687 
-702 DITDLLTKGKTKTL
+702 
-716 NGFTSKQGKPFSAA
+716 FSAA
-730 LVFDEDFNT
+730 IAFDENFNT
-739 KFVFAERKTAEKRG
+739 KFVFAEHKTAEKRG

>member
-1 MQTRAIKACFKIAE
+1 
-15 CSLSYVIFNRHLQ
+15 
-28 PTIPRLQVS
+28 
-37 QNIKR
+37 

-55 EIAHIVGAT
+55 EIAHIVGAD
-64 KREEGYMHGNGYYV
+64 KREEGYMQGNGYYV

-107 PNPFILVPRQVKSE
+107 PDPFVLVPRQVKTE
-121 NGYKPDAG
+121 NGYKADAG

-142 SSDRIIV
+142 SSERIIV

-154 REGELIFRYLYEY
+154 REGELIFRYLYAY
-167 LGCKKPFDRLW
+167 IGCRKPFDRLW
-178 ISSLTDAAIREGLGN
+178 ISSLTDTAIREGLLN
-193 LKDGKEYDTLYHAAK
+193 LRDGKEYDNLYHAAK

-248 ERYWEN
+248 ERYWEH

-273 NGNILKFTS
+273 SGNILKFTS

-293 DIYNKVKDAGS
+293 DIYNKVKDTGS
-304 ALITKVSTKRK
+304 AIITKVVTKRK
-315 VEKAPLLYNLT
+315 VEKAPLLYDLT
-326 TLQKDANSQHGF
+326 TLQKEANSQHGF

-369 VFATVPNLFK
+369 VFATLPKLFK

-389 IVGLLPNSENYSK
+389 KVKLLPGSEDYSK
-402 NSVNADKVT
+402 NSVNAAKVT
-411 DHHALLITDTPAIGL
+411 DHHALLITENAAIGL
-426 YKDEKIVYDM
+426 FKDEKIVYDM
-436 VLRRMVEAFSAD
+436 ILCRMIEAFSAD
-448 CIKDISSVTA
+448 CIKDITSVSA
-458 KVENDVEFC
+458 QVDHEVEFG

-472 IRQVGWRESSLKER
+472 IRQTGWRALSLKEKNNR
-486 NSKQVRDADTAD
+486 QDKDADATD
-498 NEVKEQVIPNWQEEQ
+498 NEVKDQAIPNWQEGQ
-513 RINVTGCNITEG
+513 HITLSGCTIAEG

-545 GKDIE
+545 GKEIE
-550 DETMRQAMK
+550 DDTMRQAMK
-559 DCGIGTPAT
+559 DSGIGTPAT

-577 RREYMVRQQKKL
+577 KREYMVRQQKKL

-610 EMTGRW
+610 EMTGKW

-631 EFTHG
+631 GFTHS
-636 IEAYTREITAE
+636 IEGYTREITAE
-647 LLGCDKLFSH
+647 LLGCDRLFSH
-657 KESGCLCPKCKQG
+657 KDSGY
-670 TMQFFGKVVR
+670 QFLNASKVP
-680 CSNKECG
+680 CS
-687 MPVFKQVAGKLLSDA
+687 S
-702 DITDLLTKGKTKTL
+702 
-716 NGFTSKQGKPFSAA
+716 S
-730 LVFDEDFNT
+730 
-739 KFVFAERKTAEKRG
+739 ER
-753 NVKRYKK
+753 

>member
-1 MQTRAIKACFKIAE
+1 MSQKQQT
-15 CSLSYVIFNRHLQ
+15 
-28 PTIPRLQVS
+28 
-37 QNIKR
+37 

-55 EIAHIVGAT
+55 EIAHIVGAD
-64 KREEGYMHGNGYYV
+64 KREEGYMQGNGYFV

-107 PNPFILVPRQVKSE
+107 PDPFVLVPRQVKTE

-142 SSDRIIV
+142 SSERIIV

-154 REGELIFRYLYEY
+154 REGELIFRYLYAY
-167 LGCKKPFDRLW
+167 LGCRKPFDRLW
-178 ISSLTDAAIREGLGN
+178 ISSLTDTAIREGLQN
-193 LKDGKEYDTLYHAAK
+193 LRDGKEYDNLYHAAK

-248 ERYWEN
+248 ERYWEH

-273 NGNILKFTS
+273 SGNILKFTS

-293 DIYNKVKDAGS
+293 DIYNKVKDTGS
-304 ALITKVSTKRK
+304 AIITKVTTKRK
-315 VEKAPLLYNLT
+315 VEKAPLLYDLT
-326 TLQKDANSQHGF
+326 TLQKEANSQHGF

-369 VFATVPNLFK
+369 VFATLPKLFK

-389 IVGLLPNSENYSK
+389 KVKLLPGSEDYSK
-402 NSVNADKVT
+402 NSVNAAKVT
-411 DHHALLITDTPAIGL
+411 DHHALLITENAAIGL
-426 YKDEKIVYDM
+426 FKDEKIVYDM
-436 VLRRMVEAFSAD
+436 ILCRMIEAFSAD
-448 CIKDISSVTA
+448 CIKDITSVSA
-458 KVENDVEFC
+458 QVDHDVEFG

-472 IRQVGWRESSLKER
+472 IRQTGWRALSLKEKNNR
-486 NSKQVRDADTAD
+486 QDKDADATD
-498 NEVKEQVIPNWQEEQ
+498 NEVKDQVIPNWQEGQ
-513 RINVTGCNITEG
+513 HITLSGCTITEG

-545 GKDIE
+545 GKEIE
-550 DETMRQAMK
+550 DDTMRQAMK

-577 RREYMVRQQKKL
+577 KREYMVRQQKKL

-610 EMTGRW
+610 EMTGKW

-631 EFTHG
+631 GFTHS
-636 IEAYTREITAE
+636 IEGYTREITAE
-647 LLGCDKLFSH
+647 LLGCDRLFSH
-657 KESGCLCPKCKQG
+657 KDSGCQCPKCKHG

-687 MPVFKQVAGKLLSDA
+687 MPVFKQVAGKLLTDA
-702 DITDLLTKGKTKTL
+702 DITDLLTKGKTRTL
-716 NGFTSKQGKPFSAA
+716 NGFTSKQGKSFSAA
-730 LVFDEDFNT
+730 IAFDENFNT
-739 KFVFAERKTAEKRG
+739 KCVFAEHKAAEKRG

>member
-1 MQTRAIKACFKIAE
+1 
-15 CSLSYVIFNRHLQ
+15 
-28 PTIPRLQVS
+28 
-37 QNIKR
+37 

-55 EIAHIVGAT
+55 EIAHIVGAD
-64 KREEGYMHGNGYYV
+64 KREEGYMQGNGYYV

-107 PNPFILVPRQVKSE
+107 PDPFVLVPRQVKTE

-142 SSDRIIV
+142 SSERIIV

-154 REGELIFRYLYEY
+154 REGELIFRYLYAY
-167 LGCKKPFDRLW
+167 LGCQKPFDRLW
-178 ISSLTDAAIREGLGN
+178 ISSLTDTAIREGLLN
-193 LKDGKEYDTLYHAAK
+193 LRDGKEYDNLYHAAK

-248 ERYWEN
+248 ERYWEH

-273 NGNILKFTS
+273 SGNILKFTS
-282 ANRWTDKATAT
+282 VNRWTDKATAT
-293 DIYNKVKDAGS
+293 VIYNKVKDTGS
-304 ALITKVSTKRK
+304 AIITKVATKRK
-315 VEKAPLLYNLT
+315 VEKAPLLYDLT
-326 TLQKDANSQHGF
+326 TLQKEANSQHGF

-369 VFATVPNLFK
+369 VFATLPKLFK

-389 IVGLLPNSENYSK
+389 KVKLLPGSEDYSK
-402 NSVNADKVT
+402 NSVNAAKVT
-411 DHHALLITDTPAIGL
+411 DHHALLITENAAIGL
-426 YKDEKIVYDM
+426 FKDEKIVYDM
-436 VLRRMVEAFSAD
+436 ILCRMIEAFSAD
-448 CIKDISSVTA
+448 CIKDITSVTA
-458 KVENDVEFC
+458 QVDHEVEFG

-472 IRQVGWRESSLKER
+472 IRQTGWRALSLKEKNKR
-486 NSKQVRDADTAD
+486 QDKDADATD
-498 NEVKEQVIPNWQEEQ
+498 NEVKDQVIPNWQEGQ
-513 RINVTGCNITEG
+513 HITLSGCTITEG

-538 LAAMETA
+538 LAAMENPCKREQIQTCLDLPSAAGFGGTQTA
-545 GKDIE
+545 GKEIE
-550 DETMRQAMK
+550 DDTMHQAMK

-577 RREYMVRQQKKL
+577 KREYMVRQQKKL

-610 EMTGRW
+610 EMTGKW

-631 EFTHG
+631 GFTHN
-636 IEAYTREITAE
+636 IEGYTREITAE
-647 LLGCDKLFSH
+647 LLGCDRLFSH
-657 KESGCLCPKCKQG
+657 KDSGCQCPKCKQG
-670 TMQFFGKVVR
+670 IMQFFGKVVR

-687 MPVFKQVAGKLLSDA
+687 MPVFKQVAGKLLTDS
-702 DITDLLTKGKTKTL
+702 DITDLLTKGKTRTL
-716 NGFTSKQGKPFSAA
+716 NGFTSKQGKSFSAA
-730 LVFDEDFNT
+730 IAFDENFNT

>member
-1 MQTRAIKACFKIAE
+1 
-15 CSLSYVIFNRHLQ
+15 
-28 PTIPRLQVS
+28 
-37 QNIKR
+37 

-55 EIAHIVGAT
+55 EIAHIVGAD
-64 KREEGYMHGNGYYV
+64 KREEGYMQGNGYYV

-107 PNPFILVPRQVKSE
+107 PDPFVLVPRQVKTE

-142 SSDRIIV
+142 SSERIIV

-154 REGELIFRYLYEY
+154 REGELIFRYLYAY
-167 LGCKKPFDRLW
+167 LGCRKPFDRLW
-178 ISSLTDAAIREGLGN
+178 ISSLTDTAIREGLQN
-193 LKDGKEYDTLYHAAK
+193 LTDGKEYDNLYHAAK

-248 ERYWEN
+248 ERYWEH

-273 NGNILKFTS
+273 SGNILKFTS
-282 ANRWTDKATAT
+282 ANRWADKGTAT
-293 DIYNKVKDAGS
+293 DIYNKVKDTGS
-304 ALITKVSTKRK
+304 AIITKVATKRK
-315 VEKAPLLYNLT
+315 VEKAPLLYDLT
-326 TLQKDANSQHGF
+326 TLQKEANSQHGF

-369 VFATVPNLFK
+369 VFATLPKLFK

-389 IVGLLPNSENYSK
+389 KVKLLPGSEDYSK
-402 NSVNADKVT
+402 NSVNAAKVT
-411 DHHALLITDTPAIGL
+411 DHHALLITENAAIGL
-426 YKDEKIVYDM
+426 FKDEKIVYDM
-436 VLRRMVEAFSAD
+436 ILCRMIEAFSAD
-448 CIKDISSVTA
+448 CIKDITSVSA
-458 KVENDVEFC
+458 QVDHEVEFG

-472 IRQVGWRESSLKER
+472 IRQTGWRALSLKEKNNR
-486 NSKQVRDADTAD
+486 LDKDADATD
-498 NEVKEQVIPNWQEEQ
+498 NEVKDQVIPNWQEGQ
-513 RINVTGCNITEG
+513 HITFSGCTITEG

-545 GKDIE
+545 GKEIE
-550 DETMRQAMK
+550 DDTMRQAMK
-559 DCGIGTPAT
+559 DSGIGTPAT

-577 RREYMVRQQKKL
+577 KREYMVRQQKKL

-610 EMTGRW
+610 EMTGKW

-631 EFTHG
+631 GFTHS
-636 IEAYTREITAE
+636 IEGYTREITAE
-647 LLGCDKLFSH
+647 LLGCDRLFSH
-657 KESGCLCPKCKQG
+657 KDSGCQCPKCKQG

-680 CSNKECG
+680 CRNKECG
-687 MPVFKQVAGKLLSDA
+687 MPVFKQVAGKLLTDA
-702 DITDLLTKGKTKTL
+702 DITDLLTKGKTRTL
-716 NGFTSKQGKPFSAA
+716 NGFTSKQGKSFSAA
-730 LVFDEDFNT
+730 IAFDENFNT

>member
-1 MQTRAIKACFKIAE
+1 MSQKQQT
-15 CSLSYVIFNRHLQ
+15 
-28 PTIPRLQVS
+28 
-37 QNIKR
+37 

-55 EIAHIVGAT
+55 EIAHIVGAD
-64 KREEGYMHGNGYYV
+64 KREEGYMQGNGYFV

-107 PNPFILVPRQVKSE
+107 PDPFVLVPRQVKTE

-142 SSDRIIV
+142 SSERIIV

-154 REGELIFRYLYEY
+154 REGELIFRYLYAY
-167 LGCKKPFDRLW
+167 LGCQKPFDRLW
-178 ISSLTDAAIREGLGN
+178 ISSLTDTAIREGLQN
-193 LKDGKEYDTLYHAAK
+193 LRDGKEYDNLYHAAK

-265 HFGVVDAD
+265 HFGVVDTD
-273 NGNILKFTS
+273 SGNILKFTS
-282 ANRWTDKATAT
+282 ANRWADKGIAT
-293 DIYNKVKDAGS
+293 DIYNKVKETGS
-304 ALITKVSTKRK
+304 AIITKVVTKRK
-315 VEKAPLLYNLT
+315 VEKAPLLYDLT
-326 TLQKDANSQHGF
+326 TLQKEANSQHGF

-369 VFATVPNLFK
+369 VFATLPKLFK

-389 IVGLLPNSENYSK
+389 KVKLLPGSEDYSK
-402 NSVNADKVT
+402 NSVNAAKVT
-411 DHHALLITDTPAIGL
+411 DHHALLITENAAIGL
-426 YKDEKIVYDM
+426 FKDEKIVYDM
-436 VLRRMVEAFSAD
+436 ILCRMIEAFSAD
-448 CIKDISSVTA
+448 CIKDITSVTA
-458 KVENDVEFC
+458 QVDHEVEFG

-472 IRQVGWRESSLKER
+472 IRQTGWRAMSLKEKNNR
-486 NSKQVRDADTAD
+486 LDKDADATD
-498 NEVKEQVIPNWQEEQ
+498 NEVKDQVIPNWQEGQ
-513 RINVTGCNITEG
+513 HITLSGCTITEG

-545 GKDIE
+545 GKEIE
-550 DETMRQAMK
+550 DDTMRQAMK

-577 RREYMVRQQKKL
+577 KREYMVRQQKKL

-610 EMTGRW
+610 EMTGKW

-631 EFTHG
+631 GFTHS
-636 IEAYTREITAE
+636 IEGYTREITAE
-647 LLGCDKLFSH
+647 LLGCDRLFSH
-657 KESGCLCPKCKQG
+657 KNSGCQCPKCKQG
-670 TMQFFGKVVR
+670 IMQFFGKVVR
-680 CSNKECG
+680 CSNKECS
-687 MPVFKQVAGKLLSDA
+687 MPVFKQVAGKLLTDA
-702 DITDLLTKGKTKTL
+702 DITDLLTKGKTRTL

-730 LVFDEDFNT
+730 IAFDENFNT
-739 KFVFAERKTAEKRG
+739 KFVFAEHKTAEKRG

>member
-1 MQTRAIKACFKIAE
+1 
-15 CSLSYVIFNRHLQ
+15 
-28 PTIPRLQVS
+28 
-37 QNIKR
+37 

-55 EIAHIVGAT
+55 EIAHIVRAD
-64 KREEGYMHGNGYYV
+64 KREEGYMQGNGYYV

-107 PNPFILVPRQVKSE
+107 PDPFVLVPRQVKTE

-142 SSDRIIV
+142 SSERIIV

-178 ISSLTDAAIREGLGN
+178 ISSLTDSAIREGLAN
-193 LKDGKEYDTLYHAAK
+193 LRNGKEYDNLYHAAK

-248 ERYWEN
+248 ERYWEH

-273 NGNILKFTS
+273 SGNILKFTS

-293 DIYNKVKDAGS
+293 DIYNKVKDTGS
-304 ALITKVSTKRK
+304 AIITKVTTKRK
-315 VEKAPLLYNLT
+315 VEKAPLLYDLT
-326 TLQKDANSQHGF
+326 TLQKEANSQHGF

-349 LYEAKFITYPRTSSR
+349 LYEEKFITYPRTSSR

-369 VFATVPNLFK
+369 VFATLPKLFK

-389 IVGLLPNSENYSK
+389 KVKLLPGSEDYSK
-402 NSVNADKVT
+402 NSVNAAKVT
-411 DHHALLITDTPAIGL
+411 DHHALLITENAAIGL
-426 YKDEKIVYDM
+426 FKDEKIVYDM
-436 VLRRMVEAFSAD
+436 ILCRMIEAFSAD
-448 CIKDISSVTA
+448 CIKDITSVSA
-458 KVENDVEFC
+458 QVDHEVEFG

-472 IRQVGWRESSLKER
+472 IRQTGWRALSLKEKNNR
-486 NSKQVRDADTAD
+486 QDKDADATD
-498 NEVKEQVIPNWQEEQ
+498 NEVKDQAIPNWQEGQ
-513 RINVTGCNITEG
+513 HITLSGCTIAEG

-545 GKDIE
+545 GKEIE
-550 DETMRQAMK
+550 DDTMRQAMK
-559 DCGIGTPAT
+559 DSGIGTPAT

-577 RREYMVRQQKKL
+577 KREYMVRQQKKL

-610 EMTGRW
+610 EMTGKW

-631 EFTHG
+631 GFTHS
-636 IEAYTREITAE
+636 IEGYTREITAE
-647 LLGCDKLFSH
+647 LLGCDRLFSH
-657 KESGCLCPKCKQG
+657 KDSGCQCPKCKHG

-687 MPVFKQVAGKLLSDA
+687 MPVFKQVAGKLLTDA
-702 DITDLLTKGKTKTL
+702 DITDLLTKGKT
-716 NGFTSKQGKPFSAA
+716 
-730 LVFDEDFNT
+730 
-739 KFVFAERKTAEKRG
+739 
-753 NVKRYKK
+753 

>member
-1 MQTRAIKACFKIAE
+1 
-15 CSLSYVIFNRHLQ
+15 
-28 PTIPRLQVS
+28 
-37 QNIKR
+37 

-55 EIAHIVGAT
+55 EIAHIVGAD
-64 KREEGYMHGNGYYV
+64 KREEGYMQGNGYFV

-107 PNPFILVPRQVKSE
+107 PDPFVLVPRQVKTE

-142 SSDRIIV
+142 SSERIIV

-154 REGELIFRYLYEY
+154 REGELIFRYLYAY
-167 LGCKKPFDRLW
+167 LGCRKPFDRLW
-178 ISSLTDAAIREGLGN
+178 ISSLTDTAIREGLLN
-193 LKDGKEYDTLYHAAK
+193 LRDGKEYDNLYHAAK

-248 ERYWEN
+248 ERYWEH

-273 NGNILKFTS
+273 SGNILKFTS

-293 DIYNKVKDAGS
+293 DIYNKVKDTGS
-304 ALITKVSTKRK
+304 AIITKVGTKRK
-315 VEKAPLLYNLT
+315 VEKAPLLYDLT
-326 TLQKDANSQHGF
+326 TLQKEANSQHGF

-369 VFATVPNLFK
+369 VFDTIPKLFK

-389 IVGLLPNSENYSK
+389 KVKLLPGSEDYSK
-402 NSVNADKVT
+402 NSVNAAKVT
-411 DHHALLITDTPAIGL
+411 DHHALLITENAAIGL
-426 YKDEKIVYDM
+426 FKDEKIVYDM
-436 VLRRMVEAFSAD
+436 ILCRMIEAFSAD
-448 CIKDISSVTA
+448 CIKDISSVSA
-458 KVENDVEFC
+458 QVDHEVEFG

-472 IRQVGWRESSLKER
+472 IRQTGWRALSLKEKNNR
-486 NSKQVRDADTAD
+486 QDKDADATD
-498 NEVKEQVIPNWQEEQ
+498 NEVKDQVIPNCQEGQ
-513 RINVTGCNITEG
+513 HITLSGCTITEG

-545 GKDIE
+545 GKEIE
-550 DETMRQAMK
+550 DDTMRQAMK
-559 DCGIGTPAT
+559 DSGIGTPAT

-577 RREYMVRQQKKL
+577 KREYMVRQQKKL

-610 EMTGRW
+610 EMTGKW

-631 EFTHG
+631 GFTHS
-636 IEAYTREITAE
+636 IEGYTREITAE
-647 LLGCDKLFSH
+647 LLGCDRLFSH
-657 KESGCLCPKCKQG
+657 KDSGCQCPKCKQG
-670 TMQFFGKVVR
+670 AMQFFGKVVR

-687 MPVFKQVAGKLLSDA
+687 MPVFKQVAGKLLTDA
-702 DITDLLTKGKTKTL
+702 DITDLLTKGKTRTL

-730 LVFDEDFNT
+730 IAFDEIFNT
-739 KFVFAERKTAEKRG
+739 KFVFAERKAAEKRG

>member
-1 MQTRAIKACFKIAE
+1 
-15 CSLSYVIFNRHLQ
+15 
-28 PTIPRLQVS
+28 
-37 QNIKR
+37 

-55 EIAHIVGAT
+55 EIAHIVGAD
-64 KREEGYMHGNGYYV
+64 KREEGYMQGNGYYV

-85 VQPAMPETYGMKGFH
+85 VQPAMPDTYGMKGFH

-107 PNPFILVPRQVKSE
+107 PDPFVLVPRQVKTE
-121 NGYKPDAG
+121 NGYKTDAG

-142 SSDRIIV
+142 SSERIIV

-154 REGELIFRYLYEY
+154 REGELIFRYLYVY
-167 LGCKKPFDRLW
+167 LGCQKPFDRLW
-178 ISSLTDAAIREGLGN
+178 ISSLTDTAIREGLLN
-193 LKDGKEYDTLYHAAK
+193 LRDGKEYDNLYHAAK

-248 ERYWEN
+248 ERYWEH

-273 NGNILKFTS
+273 NGDILKFTS
-282 ANRWTDKATAT
+282 ANRWADKATAT
-293 DIYNKVKDAGS
+293 DIYNKVKDTGS
-304 ALITKVSTKRK
+304 AIITKVATKRK
-315 VEKAPLLYNLT
+315 VEKAPLLYDLT
-326 TLQKDANSQHGF
+326 SLQKEANSQHGF

-369 VFATVPNLFK
+369 VFATLPKLFK

-389 IVGLLPNSENYSK
+389 KVKLLPGSEDYSK
-402 NSVNADKVT
+402 NSVNAAKVT
-411 DHHALLITDTPAIGL
+411 DHHALLITENAAIGL
-426 YKDEKIVYDM
+426 FKDEKIVYDM
-436 VLRRMVEAFSAD
+436 ILCRMIEAFSAD
-448 CIKDISSVTA
+448 CIKDITSVSA
-458 KVENDVEFC
+458 QVDHEVEFG

-472 IRQVGWRESSLKER
+472 IRQTGWRALSLKEKNNR
-486 NSKQVRDADTAD
+486 QDKDADATD
-498 NEVKEQVIPNWQEEQ
+498 NEVKEQDIPNWQEGQ
-513 RINVTGCNITEG
+513 HITLSGCTITEG

-545 GKDIE
+545 GKEIE
-550 DETMRQAMK
+550 DDTMRQAMK

-577 RREYMVRQQKKL
+577 KREYMVRQQKKL

-610 EMTGRW
+610 EMTGKW

-626 EASAD
+626 EASAGG
-631 EFTHG
+631 FTHS
-636 IEAYTREITAE
+636 IEGYTREITAE
-647 LLGCDKLFSH
+647 LLGCDRLFSH
-657 KESGCLCPKCKQG
+657 KDSGCQCPKCEQG

-687 MPVFKQVAGKLLSDA
+687 MPVFKQIAGKLLTDT
-702 DITDLLTKGKTKTL
+702 DITDLLTKGKTRTL
-716 NGFTSKQGKPFSAA
+716 NGFTSKQGKPFAA
-730 LVFDEDFNT
+730 AIAFDENFNT
-739 KFVFAERKTAEKRG
+739 KFVFAEHKTAEKRG

>member
-1 MQTRAIKACFKIAE
+1 
-15 CSLSYVIFNRHLQ
+15 
-28 PTIPRLQVS
+28 
-37 QNIKR
+37 

-55 EIAHIVGAT
+55 EIAHIVGAD
-64 KREEGYMHGNGYYV
+64 KREEGYMQGNGYYV

-107 PNPFILVPRQVKSE
+107 PDPFVLVPRQVKTE

-142 SSDRIIV
+142 SSERIIV

-154 REGELIFRYLYEY
+154 REGELIFRYLYAY
-167 LGCKKPFDRLW
+167 LGCRKPFDRLW
-178 ISSLTDAAIREGLGN
+178 ISSLTDTAIREGLLN
-193 LKDGKEYDTLYHAAK
+193 LRDGKGYDNLYHAAK

-248 ERYWEN
+248 ERYWEH

-273 NGNILKFTS
+273 SGNILKFTS
-282 ANRWTDKATAT
+282 ANRWADKGTAT
-293 DIYNKVKDAGS
+293 DIYNKVKDTGS
-304 ALITKVSTKRK
+304 AIITKVATKRK
-315 VEKAPLLYNLT
+315 VEKAPLLYDLT
-326 TLQKDANSQHGF
+326 TLQKEANSQHGF

-369 VFATVPNLFK
+369 VFATLPKLFK

-389 IVGLLPNSENYSK
+389 KVKLLPGSEDYSK
-402 NSVNADKVT
+402 NSVNAAKVT
-411 DHHALLITDTPAIGL
+411 DHHALLITENAAIGL
-426 YKDEKIVYDM
+426 FKDEKTVYNM
-436 VLRRMVEAFSAD
+436 ILCRMIEAFLAD
-448 CIKDISSVTA
+448 CIKDITSVSA
-458 KVENDVEFC
+458 QVDHDVEFG

-472 IRQVGWRESSLKER
+472 IRQTGWRALSLKEKNNR
-486 NSKQVRDADTAD
+486 QDKDADATD
-498 NEVKEQVIPNWQEEQ
+498 NEVKDQVIPNWQEGQ
-513 RINVTGCNITEG
+513 HITFSGCTITEG

-545 GKDIE
+545 GKEIE
-550 DETMRQAMK
+550 DDTMRQAMK

-577 RREYMVRQQKKL
+577 KREYMVRQQKKL

-610 EMTGRW
+610 EMTGKW

-631 EFTHG
+631 GFTHSIQG
-636 IEAYTREITAE
+636 YTREITAE
-647 LLGCDKLFSH
+647 LLGCDRLFNH
-657 KESGCLCPKCKQG
+657 KDSGCQCPKCKHG

-687 MPVFKQVAGKLLSDA
+687 MPVFKQVAGKLLTDA
-702 DITDLLTKGKTKTL
+702 DITDLLTKGKTRTL

-730 LVFDEDFNT
+730 IAFDENFNT
-739 KFVFAERKTAEKRG
+739 KFVFAEHKTAEKRG

>member
-1 MQTRAIKACFKIAE
+1 
-15 CSLSYVIFNRHLQ
+15 
-28 PTIPRLQVS
+28 
-37 QNIKR
+37 

-64 KREEGYMHGNGYYV
+64 KREDGYMQGNGYYV

-85 VQPAMPETYGMKGFH
+85 VQPAMPEAYGMKGFH
-100 AENLPVI
+100 AENLPVL
-107 PNPFILVPRQVKSE
+107 PNPFILVPRQVKTE

-142 SSDRIIV
+142 SSERIIV

-154 REGELIFRYLYEY
+154 REGELIFRYLYAY
-167 LGCKKPFDRLW
+167 LGCRKPFDRLW
-178 ISSLTDAAIREGLGN
+178 ISSLTDTAIREGLLN
-193 LKDGKEYDTLYHAAK
+193 LRDGKEYDNLYHAAK

-248 ERYWEN
+248 ERYWEH

-273 NGNILKFTS
+273 SGNILKFTS
-282 ANRWTDKATAT
+282 ANRWADKATAS
-293 DIYNKVKDAGS
+293 DIYNKVKDTGS
-304 ALITKVSTKRK
+304 AIITKVATKRK
-315 VEKAPLLYNLT
+315 VEKAPLLYDLT
-326 TLQKDANSQHGF
+326 TLQKEANSQHGF

-369 VFATVPNLFK
+369 VFATLPKLFK

-389 IVGLLPNSENYSK
+389 KVKLLPGSEDYSK
-402 NSVNADKVT
+402 NSVNAAKVT
-411 DHHALLITDTPAIGL
+411 DHHAMLITENAAIGL
-426 YKDEKIVYDM
+426 FKDEKIVYDM
-436 VLRRMVEAFSAD
+436 ILCRMIEAFSAD
-448 CIKDISSVTA
+448 CIKDITSVSA
-458 KVENDVEFC
+458 QVDHEVEFG

-472 IRQVGWRESSLKER
+472 IRQTGWRTLSLKEKNNR
-486 NSKQVRDADTAD
+486 QDKDADASD
-498 NEVKEQVIPNWQEEQ
+498 NEVKEQVIPSWQEGQ
-513 RINVTGCNITEG
+513 HITLSGCTITEG

-545 GKDIE
+545 GKEIE
-550 DETMRQAMK
+550 DDTMRQAMK
-559 DCGIGTPAT
+559 DSGIGTPAT

-577 RREYMVRQQKKL
+577 KREYMVRQQKKL

-610 EMTGRW
+610 EMTGKW

-631 EFTHG
+631 GFTHS
-636 IEAYTREITAE
+636 IEDYTREITAE
-647 LLGCDKLFSH
+647 LLGCDRLFCH
-657 KESGCLCPKCKQG
+657 KDSGCQCPKCKQG

-687 MPVFKQVAGKLLSDA
+687 MPVFKQVAGKLLTDA
-702 DITDLLTKGKTKTL
+702 DITDLLTKGKTRTL

-730 LVFDEDFNT
+730 IAFDENFNT
-739 KFVFAERKTAEKRG
+739 KFIFAERKTAEKRG

>member
-1 MQTRAIKACFKIAE
+1 MSQKQQT
-15 CSLSYVIFNRHLQ
+15 
-28 PTIPRLQVS
+28 
-37 QNIKR
+37 

-55 EIAHIVGAT
+55 EIAHIVGAD
-64 KREEGYMHGNGYYV
+64 KREEGYMQGNGYFV

-107 PNPFILVPRQVKSE
+107 PDPFVLVPRQVKTE

-129 VLAQIK
+129 MLAQIK

-142 SSDRIIV
+142 SSERIIV

-154 REGELIFRYLYEY
+154 REGESIFRNLYVY
-167 LGCKKPFDRLW
+167 LGCQKPFDRLW
-178 ISSLTDAAIREGLGN
+178 ISSLTDTAIREGLQN
-193 LKDGKEYDTLYHAAK
+193 LKDGKEYDNLYHAAK

-248 ERYWEN
+248 ERYWEH

-265 HFGVVDAD
+265 HFGVVDTD
-273 NGNILKFTS
+273 SGNILKFTS
-282 ANRWTDKATAT
+282 ANRWTDKVTAT
-293 DIYNKVKDAGS
+293 DIYNKVKDTGS
-304 ALITKVSTKRK
+304 AIITKVATKRK
-315 VEKAPLLYNLT
+315 VEKAPLLYDLT
-326 TLQKDANSQHGF
+326 TLQKEANSQHGF

-369 VFATVPNLFK
+369 VFATLPKLFK

-389 IVGLLPNSENYSK
+389 KVKLLPGSEDYSK
-402 NSVNADKVT
+402 NSVNAVKVT
-411 DHHALLITDTPAIGL
+411 DHHALLITENAAIGL
-426 YKDEKIVYDM
+426 FKDEKIVYDM
-436 VLRRMVEAFSAD
+436 ILCRMIEAFSAD
-448 CIKDISSVTA
+448 CIKDITSVSA
-458 KVENDVEFC
+458 QVDHEVEFG

-472 IRQVGWRESSLKER
+472 IRQTGWRALSLKEKNNR
-486 NSKQVRDADTAD
+486 LDKDADATD
-498 NEVKEQVIPNWQEEQ
+498 NEVKEQVIPNWQEGQ
-513 RINVTGCNITEG
+513 HITLSGCTITEG

-545 GKDIE
+545 GKEIE
-550 DETMRQAMK
+550 DDTMRQAMK

-577 RREYMVRQQKKL
+577 KREYMVRQQKKL

-610 EMTGRW
+610 EMTGKW

-631 EFTHG
+631 GFTHS
-636 IEAYTREITAE
+636 IEGYTREITAE
-647 LLGCDKLFSH
+647 LLGCDRLFSH
-657 KESGCLCPKCKQG
+657 KDSGCQCPKCKHG

-687 MPVFKQVAGKLLSDA
+687 MPVFKQIAGKLLTDA
-702 DITDLLTKGKTKTL
+702 DITDLLTKGKTRTL
-716 NGFTSKQGKPFSAA
+716 NGFTSKQGKSFSAA
-730 LVFDEDFNT
+730 IAFDENFNT

>member
-1 MQTRAIKACFKIAE
+1 MSQKQQT
-15 CSLSYVIFNRHLQ
+15 
-28 PTIPRLQVS
+28 
-37 QNIKR
+37 

-55 EIAHIVGAT
+55 EIAHIVGAD
-64 KREEGYMHGNGYYV
+64 KREEGYMQGNGYYV

-107 PNPFILVPRQVKSE
+107 PDPFVLVPRQVKTE

-142 SSDRIIV
+142 SSERIIV

-154 REGELIFRYLYEY
+154 REGELIFRYLYAY
-167 LGCKKPFDRLW
+167 LGCRKPFDRLW
-178 ISSLTDAAIREGLGN
+178 ISSLTDTAIREGLLN
-193 LKDGKEYDTLYHAAK
+193 LRDGKEYDNLYHAAK

-248 ERYWEN
+248 ERYWEH

-273 NGNILKFTS
+273 SGNILKFTS
-282 ANRWTDKATAT
+282 ANRWTDEATAT
-293 DIYNKVKDAGS
+293 DIYNKVKDTGS
-304 ALITKVSTKRK
+304 AIITKVTTKRK
-315 VEKAPLLYNLT
+315 VEKAPLLYDLT
-326 TLQKDANSQHGF
+326 TLQKEANSQHGF

-369 VFATVPNLFK
+369 VFATLPKLFK

-389 IVGLLPNSENYSK
+389 KVKLLPGSEDYSK
-402 NSVNADKVT
+402 NSVNAVKVT
-411 DHHALLITDTPAIGL
+411 DHHALLITENAAIGL
-426 YKDEKIVYDM
+426 FKDEKTVYDM
-436 VLRRMVEAFSAD
+436 ILCRMIEAFSAD
-448 CIKDISSVTA
+448 CIKDITSVSA
-458 KVENDVEFC
+458 QVDHEVEFG

-472 IRQVGWRESSLKER
+472 IRQTGWRALSLKEKDKR
-486 NSKQVRDADTAD
+486 QDKDADATD
-498 NEVKEQVIPNWQEEQ
+498 NEVKDQVIPNWQEGQ
-513 RINVTGCNITEG
+513 HITFSGCTITEG

-545 GKDIE
+545 GKEIE
-550 DETMRQAMK
+550 DDTMRQAMK
-559 DCGIGTPAT
+559 DSGIGTPAT

-577 RREYMVRQQKKL
+577 KREYMVRQQKKL

-610 EMTGRW
+610 EMTGKW

-626 EASAD
+626 KASAD
-631 EFTHG
+631 GFTHS
-636 IEAYTREITAE
+636 IEGYTREITAE
-647 LLGCDKLFSH
+647 LLGCDRLFSH
-657 KESGCLCPKCKQG
+657 KDSGCQCPKCKQG

-687 MPVFKQVAGKLLSDA
+687 MPVFKQVAGKLLTDA
-702 DITDLLTKGKTKTL
+702 DITDLLTKGKTRTL
-716 NGFTSKQGKPFSAA
+716 NGFISKQGKSFSAA
-730 LVFDEDFNT
+730 IAFDENFNT

>member
-1 MQTRAIKACFKIAE
+1 
-15 CSLSYVIFNRHLQ
+15 
-28 PTIPRLQVS
+28 
-37 QNIKR
+37 

-55 EIAHIVGAT
+55 EIAHIVGAD
-64 KREEGYMHGNGYYV
+64 KREEGYMQGNGYYV

-107 PNPFILVPRQVKSE
+107 PDPFVLVPRQVKTE

-142 SSDRIIV
+142 SSERIIV

-154 REGELIFRYLYEY
+154 REGELIFRYLYAY
-167 LGCKKPFDRLW
+167 LGCRKPFDRLW
-178 ISSLTDAAIREGLGN
+178 ISSLTDTAIREGLQN
-193 LKDGKEYDTLYHAAK
+193 LRDGKEYDSLYHAAK

-248 ERYWEN
+248 ERYWEH

-273 NGNILKFTS
+273 SGDILKFTS
-282 ANRWTDKATAT
+282 ANRWADKATAT
-293 DIYNKVKDAGS
+293 DIYNKVKYTGS
-304 ALITKVSTKRK
+304 AIITKVVTKRK
-315 VEKAPLLYNLT
+315 VEKAPLLYDLT
-326 TLQKDANSQHGF
+326 TLQKEANSQHGF

-369 VFATVPNLFK
+369 VFATLPKLFK

-389 IVGLLPNSENYSK
+389 KVKLLPGSEDYSK
-402 NSVNADKVT
+402 NSVNAAKVT
-411 DHHALLITDTPAIGL
+411 DHHALLITENAAIGL
-426 YKDEKIVYDM
+426 FKDEKIVYDM
-436 VLRRMVEAFSAD
+436 ILCRMIEAFSAD
-448 CIKDISSVTA
+448 CIKDITSVTA
-458 KVENDVEFC
+458 QVDHDVEFG

-472 IRQVGWRESSLKER
+472 IRQTGWRALSLKEKNNR
-486 NSKQVRDADTAD
+486 QDKDADATD
-498 NEVKEQVIPNWQEEQ
+498 NEVKDQVIPNWQEGQ
-513 RINVTGCNITEG
+513 HITFSGCTITEG

-545 GKDIE
+545 GKEIE
-550 DETMRQAMK
+550 DDTMRQAMK
-559 DCGIGTPAT
+559 DSGIGTPAT

-577 RREYMVRQQKKL
+577 KREYMVRQQKKL

-610 EMTGRW
+610 EMTGKW

-631 EFTHG
+631 GFTHS
-636 IEAYTREITAE
+636 IEGYTREITAE
-647 LLGCDKLFSH
+647 LLGCDRLFSH
-657 KESGCLCPKCKQG
+657 KDSGCQCPKCKQG

-687 MPVFKQVAGKLLSDA
+687 MPVFKQVAGKLLTDG
-702 DITDLLTKGKTKTL
+702 DITELLTKGKTRTL
-716 NGFTSKQGKPFSAA
+716 NGFTSKQGKSFSAA
-730 LVFDEDFNT
+730 IAFDENFNT

>member
-1 MQTRAIKACFKIAE
+1 MSQKQQT
-15 CSLSYVIFNRHLQ
+15 
-28 PTIPRLQVS
+28 
-37 QNIKR
+37 

-55 EIAHIVGAT
+55 EIAHIVGAD
-64 KREEGYMHGNGYYV
+64 KREEGYMQGNGYYV

-107 PNPFILVPRQVKSE
+107 PDPFVLVPRQVKTE

-142 SSDRIIV
+142 SSERIIV

-154 REGELIFRYLYEY
+154 REGELIFRYLYAY

-178 ISSLTDAAIREGLGN
+178 ISSLTDSAIREGLAN
-193 LKDGKEYDTLYHAAK
+193 LRNGKEYDNLYHAAK

-248 ERYWEN
+248 ERYWEH

-273 NGNILKFTS
+273 SGNILKFTS
-282 ANRWTDKATAT
+282 ANRWADKATAT
-293 DIYNKVKDAGS
+293 DIYNKVKDTGS
-304 ALITKVSTKRK
+304 AIITKVATKRK
-315 VEKAPLLYNLT
+315 VEKAPLLYDLT
-326 TLQKDANSQHGF
+326 TLQKEANSQHGF

-369 VFATVPNLFK
+369 VFATLPKLFK

-389 IVGLLPNSENYSK
+389 KVKLLPGSEDYSK
-402 NSVNADKVT
+402 NSVNAAKVT
-411 DHHALLITDTPAIGL
+411 DHHALLITENAAIGL
-426 YKDEKIVYDM
+426 FKDEKIIYDM
-436 VLRRMVEAFSAD
+436 ILCRMIEAFSAD
-448 CIKDISSVTA
+448 CIKDITSVSA
-458 KVENDVEFC
+458 QVDHEVEFG

-472 IRQVGWRESSLKER
+472 IRQTGWRALSLKEKNNR
-486 NSKQVRDADTAD
+486 QDKDADAID
-498 NEVKEQVIPNWQEEQ
+498 NEVKEQVIPNWQEGQ
-513 RINVTGCNITEG
+513 HITLSGCTITEG

-545 GKDIE
+545 GKEIE
-550 DETMRQAMK
+550 DDTMRQAMK
-559 DCGIGTPAT
+559 DSGIGTPAT

-577 RREYMVRQQKKL
+577 KREYMVRQQKKL

-610 EMTGRW
+610 EMTGKW

-631 EFTHG
+631 GFTHS
-636 IEAYTREITAE
+636 IEGYTREITAE
-647 LLGCDKLFSH
+647 LLGCDRLFSH
-657 KESGCLCPKCKQG
+657 KDSGCQCPKCKQG
-670 TMQFFGKVVR
+670 TMQFFGKVV
-680 CSNKECG
+680 
-687 MPVFKQVAGKLLSDA
+687 
-702 DITDLLTKGKTKTL
+702 
-716 NGFTSKQGKPFSAA
+716 
-730 LVFDEDFNT
+730 
-739 KFVFAERKTAEKRG
+739 
-753 NVKRYKK
+753 

>member
-1 MQTRAIKACFKIAE
+1 
-15 CSLSYVIFNRHLQ
+15 
-28 PTIPRLQVS
+28 
-37 QNIKR
+37 

-55 EIAHIVGAT
+55 EIAHIVGAD
-64 KREEGYMHGNGYYV
+64 KREEGYMQGNGYYV

-107 PNPFILVPRQVKSE
+107 PDPFVLVPRQVKTE

-142 SSDRIIV
+142 SSERIIV

-154 REGELIFRYLYEY
+154 REGELIFRYLYAY
-167 LGCKKPFDRLW
+167 LGCRKPFDRLW
-178 ISSLTDAAIREGLGN
+178 ISSLTDTAIREGLLN
-193 LKDGKEYDTLYHAAK
+193 LRDGKEYDNLYHAAK

-273 NGNILKFTS
+273 SGNILKFTS
-282 ANRWTDKATAT
+282 ANRWTDKATAS
-293 DIYNKVKDAGS
+293 DIYNKVKETGS
-304 ALITKVSTKRK
+304 AIITKVTTKRK
-315 VEKAPLLYNLT
+315 VEKAPLLYDLT
-326 TLQKDANSQHGF
+326 TLQKEANSQHGF

-369 VFATVPNLFK
+369 VFATLPKLFK

-389 IVGLLPNSENYSK
+389 KVKLLPGSEDYSK
-402 NSVNADKVT
+402 NSVNAAKVT
-411 DHHALLITDTPAIGL
+411 DHHALLITENAAIGL
-426 YKDEKIVYDM
+426 FKDEKIVYDM
-436 VLRRMVEAFSAD
+436 ILCRMIEAFSAD
-448 CIKDISSVTA
+448 CIKDITSVSA
-458 KVENDVEFC
+458 QVDHEVEFG

-472 IRQVGWRESSLKER
+472 IRQTGWRALSLKEKNNR
-486 NSKQVRDADTAD
+486 QDKDADATD
-498 NEVKEQVIPNWQEEQ
+498 NEVKDQVIPNWQEGQ
-513 RINVTGCNITEG
+513 HITLSGCTITEG

-545 GKDIE
+545 GKEIE
-550 DETMRQAMK
+550 DDTMRQAMK
-559 DCGIGTPAT
+559 DSGIGTPAT

-577 RREYMVRQQKKL
+577 KREYMVRQQKKL

-610 EMTGRW
+610 EMTGKW

-631 EFTHG
+631 GFTHSIQG
-636 IEAYTREITAE
+636 YTREITAE
-647 LLGCDKLFSH
+647 LLGCDRLFSH
-657 KESGCLCPKCKQG
+657 KDSGYQCPKCKQG

-687 MPVFKQVAGKLLSDA
+687 MPVFKQIAGKLLTDA
-702 DITDLLTKGKTKTL
+702 DITDLLTKGKTRTL
-716 NGFTSKQGKPFSAA
+716 NGFISKQGKPFSAA
-730 LVFDEDFNT
+730 IAFDENFNT
-739 KFVFAERKTAEKRG
+739 KFVFAECKTAEKRG

>member
-1 MQTRAIKACFKIAE
+1 
-15 CSLSYVIFNRHLQ
+15 
-28 PTIPRLQVS
+28 
-37 QNIKR
+37 

-55 EIAHIVGAT
+55 EIAHIVGAD
-64 KREEGYMHGNGYYV
+64 KREEGYMQGNGYYV

-107 PNPFILVPRQVKSE
+107 PDPFVLVPRQVKTE

-142 SSDRIIV
+142 SSERIIV

-154 REGELIFRYLYEY
+154 REGELIFRYLYAY
-167 LGCKKPFDRLW
+167 LGCRKPFDRLW
-178 ISSLTDAAIREGLGN
+178 ISSLTDTAIREGLLN
-193 LKDGKEYDTLYHAAK
+193 LRDGKGYDNLYHAAK

-248 ERYWEN
+248 ERYWEH

-273 NGNILKFTS
+273 SGNILKFTS
-282 ANRWTDKATAT
+282 VNRWTDKATAT
-293 DIYNKVKDAGS
+293 DIYNKVKDTGS
-304 ALITKVSTKRK
+304 AIITKVVIKRK
-315 VEKAPLLYNLT
+315 VEKAPLLYDLT
-326 TLQKDANSQHGF
+326 TLQKEANSQHGF

-369 VFATVPNLFK
+369 VFATLPKLFK

-389 IVGLLPNSENYSK
+389 KVKLLPGSEDYSK
-402 NSVNADKVT
+402 NSVNAAKVT
-411 DHHALLITDTPAIGL
+411 DHHALLITENAAIGL
-426 YKDEKIVYDM
+426 FKDEKIVYDM
-436 VLRRMVEAFSAD
+436 ILCRMIEAFSAD
-448 CIKDISSVTA
+448 CIKDITSVSA
-458 KVENDVEFC
+458 QVDHEVEFG

-472 IRQVGWRESSLKER
+472 IRQTGWRALSLKEKNNR
-486 NSKQVRDADTAD
+486 QDKDADATD
-498 NEVKEQVIPNWQEEQ
+498 NEVKEQIIPNWQEGQ
-513 RINVTGCNITEG
+513 HVTLSGCTITEG

-545 GKDIE
+545 GKEIE
-550 DETMRQAMK
+550 DDTMRQAMK

-577 RREYMVRQQKKL
+577 KREYMVRQQKKL

-610 EMTGRW
+610 EMTGKW

-631 EFTHG
+631 GFTHS
-636 IEAYTREITAE
+636 IEGYTREITAE
-647 LLGCDKLFSH
+647 LLGCDRLFSH
-657 KESGCLCPKCKQG
+657 KDSGCQCPKCKQG
-670 TMQFFGKVVR
+670 TM
-680 CSNKECG
+680 
-687 MPVFKQVAGKLLSDA
+687 
-702 DITDLLTKGKTKTL
+702 
-716 NGFTSKQGKPFSAA
+716 
-730 LVFDEDFNT
+730 
-739 KFVFAERKTAEKRG
+739 
-753 NVKRYKK
+753 

>member
-1 MQTRAIKACFKIAE
+1 
-15 CSLSYVIFNRHLQ
+15 
-28 PTIPRLQVS
+28 
-37 QNIKR
+37 

-55 EIAHIVGAT
+55 EIAHIVGAG
-64 KREEGYMHGNGYYV
+64 KREEGYMQGNGYYV

-107 PNPFILVPRQVKSE
+107 PDPFVLVPRQVKTE

-142 SSDRIIV
+142 SSERIIV

-178 ISSLTDAAIREGLGN
+178 ISSLTDSAIREGLAN
-193 LKDGKEYDTLYHAAK
+193 LRNGKEYDNLYHAAK

-248 ERYWEN
+248 ERYWEH

-273 NGNILKFTS
+273 SGNILKFTS

-293 DIYNKVKDAGS
+293 DIYNKVKDTGS
-304 ALITKVSTKRK
+304 AIITKVTTKRK
-315 VEKAPLLYNLT
+315 VEKAPLLYDLT
-326 TLQKDANSQHGF
+326 TLQKEANSQHGF

-369 VFATVPNLFK
+369 VFATLPKLFK

-389 IVGLLPNSENYSK
+389 KVKLLPCSEDYSK
-402 NSVNADKVT
+402 NSVNAAKVT
-411 DHHALLITDTPAIGL
+411 DHHALLITENAAIGL
-426 YKDEKIVYDM
+426 FKDEKIVYDM
-436 VLRRMVEAFSAD
+436 ILCRMIEAFSAD
-448 CIKDISSVTA
+448 CIKDITSVSA
-458 KVENDVEFC
+458 QVDHEIEFG

-472 IRQVGWRESSLKER
+472 IRQTGWRALSLKEK
-486 NSKQVRDADTAD
+486 NSKKDKNADTTD
-498 NEVKEQVIPNWQEEQ
+498 NEVKDQVIPNWQEGQ
-513 RINVTGCNITEG
+513 HITFSGCTITEG

-545 GKDIE
+545 GKEIVD
-550 DETMRQAMK
+550 DTMRQAMK
-559 DCGIGTPAT
+559 DSGIGTPAT

-577 RREYMVRQQKKL
+577 KREYMVRQQKKL

-610 EMTGRW
+610 EMTGKW

-631 EFTHG
+631 GFTHS
-636 IEAYTREITAE
+636 IEGYTREITAE
-647 LLGCDKLFSH
+647 LLGCDRLFSH
-657 KESGCLCPKCKQG
+657 KDSGCQCPKCKHG

-687 MPVFKQVAGKLLSDA
+687 MPVFKQVAGKLLTDA
-702 DITDLLTKGKTKTL
+702 DITDLLTKGKT
-716 NGFTSKQGKPFSAA
+716 
-730 LVFDEDFNT
+730 
-739 KFVFAERKTAEKRG
+739 
-753 NVKRYKK
+753 

>member
-1 MQTRAIKACFKIAE
+1 
-15 CSLSYVIFNRHLQ
+15 
-28 PTIPRLQVS
+28 
-37 QNIKR
+37 

-55 EIAHIVGAT
+55 EIAHIVGAI
-64 KREEGYMHGNGYYV
+64 KREEGYMQGNGYYV

-85 VQPAMPETYGMKGFH
+85 IQPAMPEAYGMKGFH
-100 AENLPVI
+100 AENLPVL
-107 PNPFILVPRQVKSE
+107 PSPFILVPRQVKTE

-142 SSDRIIV
+142 SSERIIV

-178 ISSLTDAAIREGLGN
+178 ISSLTDSAIREGVNN
-193 LKDGKEYDTLYHAAK
+193 LKDGKEYDNLYHAAK

-265 HFGVVDAD
+265 HFGVVDAEHD
-273 NGNILKFTS
+273 NILKFTS
-282 ANRWTDKATAT
+282 VNRWTDKATAT
-293 DIYNKVKDAGS
+293 DIYNKVKAVGT
-304 ALITKVSTKRK
+304 ATITKVATKRK
-315 VEKAPLLYNLT
+315 VEKAPLLYDLT
-326 TLQKDANSQHGF
+326 TLQKEANSQHGF

-349 LYEAKFITYPRTSSR
+349 LYEAKHITYPRTSSR
-364 YISDD
+364 YISED

-389 IVGLLPNSENYSK
+389 MVKLLPNSEDYSK
-402 NSVNADKVT
+402 NSVNGNKVT
-411 DHHALLITDTPAIGL
+411 DHHALLITENPAIGL
-426 YKDEKIVYDM
+426 YKDEKIIYDM
-436 VLRRMVEAFSAD
+436 ILRRMIEAFSAD
-448 CIKDISSVTA
+448 CIKDITSVTA
-458 KVENDVEFC
+458 RVENDVEFA

-472 IRQVGWRESSLKER
+472 IRQVGWRELSLKEK
-486 NSKQVRDADTAD
+486 NKKQLNDADT
-498 NEVKEQVIPNWQEEQ
+498 NENNVKEQALPNWQEGQ
-513 RINVTGCNITEG
+513 RINVTGCTITEG

-545 GKDIE
+545 GKDID

-577 RREYMVRQQKKL
+577 KREYMVRQQKKL

-594 GLALHSVVKN
+594 GLALYSVVKN

-610 EMTGRW
+610 EMTGKW

-626 EASAD
+626 EADAD
-631 EFTHG
+631 VFTHS

-657 KESGCLCPKCKQG
+657 KDSGCQCPKCKQG

-687 MPVFKQVAGKLLSDA
+687 MSVFKQVAGKLLTDA

-730 LVFDEDFNT
+730 IAFDENFNT

-753 NVKRYKK
+753 NIKKYKK